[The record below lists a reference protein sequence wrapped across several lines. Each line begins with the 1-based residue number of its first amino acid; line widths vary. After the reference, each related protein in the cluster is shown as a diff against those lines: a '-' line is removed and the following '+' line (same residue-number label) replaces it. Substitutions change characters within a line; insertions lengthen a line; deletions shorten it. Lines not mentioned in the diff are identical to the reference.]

1 MYSIGLDVGSTT
13 AKIVVIDDN
22 NRIIYSKYE
31 RHNARIN
38 ELVSRYFNE
47 IHQLVGDAKTS
58 ICVTGS
64 VGMATAEQLKAEFV
78 QEVVAASIYARN
90 AHPEAKALIDIGGED
105 AKVIFF
111 RGSSQSA
118 DGKKNGGMELRMNG
132 NCAGGTGAFIDQMS
146 VLMGVDNQ
154 KMSELA
160 MKAQHIYPM
169 AARCG
174 VFAKTDIQNLMA
186 RNLPEEDIAASIF
199 HSIAVQTVV
208 TLSHGI
214 DFEAPI
220 LLCGG
225 PLTFLPALRKAFCDY
240 MKLSADDFII
250 SGNSN
255 LIPAMGCAYRA
266 KALGEKAPTDFTDYT
281 DRLATTSLVNLSTLI
296 SRLKN
301 ETSTEWHSNLM
312 PLFKSEEEHK
322 EWLKSKEQFSAETK
336 PLQKGKQQIVIGID
350 SGSTTTKIVALRIN
364 SHTDLTDLTD
374 KDISLMTALS
384 GQTSQDKNKSVSSVK
399 SVGDLDIVFT
409 NYRLNLGNPIKAV
422 ADGLAAL
429 KEEAK
434 NRGAELEVV
443 GSCST
448 GYGEELIK
456 AAFGLDSGIIETM
469 AHERAAASLMPDVS
483 FILDIGGQDMKA
495 IFVEKGAVVRM
506 ELNEACSSGCGTFIQ
521 TFANSLGYN
530 VADFAKLACTSK
542 NPCDLGTRC
551 TVFMN
556 SKVKQVLREGATVA
570 DISAGISYSVIKN
583 CLYKVLKLHGNENL
597 GGKIVVQG
605 GTMRNDA
612 VVRAFE
618 LLTHTE
624 VARSNMPELMG
635 AYGCALHAAV
645 GVPHTDLTD
654 LTDKVSSIDDL
665 LCLAHYETKQLQCHG
680 CENNCYVSRYTFANG
695 NKYYSGNK
703 CERVFNNK
711 GKNEVKGENIYTY
724 KYKLLFD
731 RETSSNVTK
740 HYTAR
745 NSSDAVKHCTARIGI
760 PRILNMY
767 EEYPFWNAL
776 LRAAGFDI
784 ILSSE
789 STFGKYEGALNTVM
803 SDNICFPAK
812 LAHSHLKE
820 LNENPEVDRILM
832 PYVVYEH
839 NDDPEHSLNSFN
851 CPVVS
856 GYSDVIKSVIDLQKP
871 LDAPVINFAQPKALE
886 KQIVDYLKGLGVS
899 KKTAKAA
906 LQQAIVAQ
914 QEYTTAI
921 KKKALEI
928 LLNKDK
934 KEDTLDCKSDDK
946 LTILL
951 AGRPYHTDPLVQH
964 KLSEMIA
971 NLGVNVISDDIVRSD
986 EVELEDGKAAGL
998 SKDPSSYQAETYLV
1012 KQWAYMNRIMKSA
1025 QWAAEQGN
1033 DIHFVQMTSF
1043 GCGPDSF
1050 IQDEIR
1056 DIMRRHNKPF
1066 TLLKI
1071 DDVSNIGSLKLRVRS
1086 LVESLKGVNEVKS
1099 EERRVK
1105 NQTEA
1110 NHKVQSSN
1118 LKPQSLQQT
1127 KVFTQQDVHR
1137 KILAPFMTEYLTP
1150 IIPPILKLI
1159 GYDVEVLPMSD
1170 EASAELGLKFANNEV
1185 CYPATLIVGDI
1196 IKALKSGKYD
1206 LQNTAVVMSQ
1216 TGGQC
1221 RATNYAGLIKRAMV
1235 SNGFQDVP
1243 LITLGVTAST
1253 GEASGSTDDK
1263 QDYNEQDGFNVPW
1276 LKYSQ
1281 IIITAILYGD
1291 AINEMYNA
1299 CIVRERKKGIA
1310 KVLRDKY
1317 MRLIDEPIAKNS
1329 AKGLIKLLEK
1339 AAEEFDEMTIDRNL
1353 PKVGIVGEIFLK
1365 FNPFSHQ
1372 FLEKYIISKGIE
1384 VVPPLLAP
1392 FFLQEFVNV
1401 EVQKHMR
1408 LSCTRVPDF
1417 VVKGA
1422 YQALIGR
1429 RLRQVNKAASK
1440 FRYFRRFTNIYD
1452 DAKEVD
1458 GLVSLA
1464 AQFGEGW
1471 LLPADIVGYIRDGVD
1486 NIISLQPFGCIANH
1500 VISKGIEKRLHDRFP
1515 QLNLVSLDFD
1525 SGVSEV
1531 NVTNRLLLFLDSIAS

>member
-1 MYSIGLDVGSTT
+1 MKKAKYSIGLDVGSTT
-13 AKIVVIDDN
+13 AKVAVIDGKKN
-22 NRIIYSKYE
+22 LIYSKYE
-31 RHNARIN
+31 RHNARVK
-38 ELVSRYFNE
+38 ELVSHYFDE
-47 IHQLVGDAKTS
+47 INQLIGDTKVN

-64 VGMATAEQLKAEFV
+64 VGMATAEQLQAEFV
-78 QEVVAASIYARN
+78 QEVVAASVYARK

-105 AKVIFF
+105 AKVVFF
-111 RGSSQSA
+111 
-118 DGKKNGGMELRMNG
+118 KPNGGMELRMNG

-154 KMSELA
+154 KMSQLA
-160 MKAQHIYPM
+160 MNAQHVYPM

-240 MKLSADDFII
+240 MQLSENDFIV
-250 SGNSN
+250 SENSN
-255 LIPAMGCAYRA
+255 LIPALGCAYRNS
-266 KALGEKAPTDFTDYT
+266 PTDSADSTDAS
-281 DRLATTSLVNLSTLI
+281 DSDGIQLSILRKRLHQEIKVEWNSSL
-296 SRLKN
+296 
-301 ETSTEWHSNLM
+301 E
-312 PLFKSEEEHK
+312 PLFKNEMEHDK
-322 EWLKSKEQFSAETK
+322 WLQSKARFATETH
-336 PLQKGKQQIVIGID
+336 PLAKGKQQVVIGID
-350 SGSTTTKIVALRIN
+350 SGSTTTKIVAVRMGSN
-364 SHTDLTDLTD
+364 TDTDAKSAQKD
-374 KDISLMTALS
+374 K
-384 GQTSQDKNKSVSSVK
+384 G
-399 SVGDLDIVFT
+399 DIVFT

-422 ADGLAAL
+422 ADGLNAL
-429 KEEAK
+429 KQEAEH
-434 NRGAELEVV
+434 RGAELEIV

-521 TFANSLGYN
+521 TFANNMGYS
-530 VADFAKLACTSK
+530 VGDFAKLACQSK
-542 NPCDLGTRC
+542 APCDLGTRC

-556 SKVKQVLREGATVA
+556 SKVKQVLREGASVA

-635 AYGCALHAAV
+635 AYGCALHAAADY
-645 GVPHTDLTD
+645 PTETNAR
-654 LTDKVSSIDDL
+654 SIDDL
-665 LCLAHYETKQLQCHG
+665 LNLAHYETRQLQCKG
-680 CENNCYVSRYTFANG
+680 CENHCYVSRYTFAGG
-695 NKYYSGNK
+695 NKFYSGNK

-711 GKNEVKGENIYTY
+711 GANEIKGKNIYEY
-724 KYKLLFD
+724 KYHLLFD
-731 RETSSNVTK
+731 GKEIKHFDITK
-740 HYTAR
+740 RHIK
-745 NSSDAVKHCTARIGI
+745 VGI

-767 EEYPFWNAL
+767 EDFPFWNAL
-776 LRAAGFDI
+776 LHAAGFDV
-784 ILSSE
+784 ILSSD
-789 STFGKYEGALNTVM
+789 STFSQYEGALNTVM

-839 NDDPEHSLNSFN
+839 NDDPKNTLNSFN

-856 GYSDVIKSVIDLQKP
+856 GYSDVIKSVINLKKP
-871 LDAPVINFAQPKALE
+871 IDTPVINFAQPKALE
-886 KQIVDYLKGLGVS
+886 KQITDYLKQLGVS
-899 KKTAKAA
+899 KKTAHKALREA
-906 LQQAIVAQ
+906 LYAQAVYAA
-914 QEYTTAI
+914 EI
-921 KKKALEI
+921 KKQGWEI
-928 LLNKDK
+928 LKNEETEAQKTDETKTLKPNKG
-934 KEDTLDCKSDDK
+934 

-951 AGRPYHTDPLVQH
+951 AGRPYHTDPLIQH

-971 NLGVNVISDDIVRSD
+971 NLGVNVISEDIARGNLFAD
-986 EVELEDGKAAGL
+986 FKDFNLENLAAERNEATL
-998 SKDPSSYQAETYLV
+998 ASQDNNEAYNCQPETYLV
-1012 KQWAYMNRIMKSA
+1012 KQWAYMNRILKAA
-1025 QWAAEQGN
+1025 QWAAEQG
-1033 DIHFVQMTSF
+1033 DEVHFVQMTSF

-1056 DIMRRHNKPF
+1056 DIMKRHNKPF

-1086 LVESLKGVNEVKS
+1086 LIESLKGVKEVKS

-1105 NQTEA
+1105 NSTAEEIQHSTL
-1110 NHKVQSSN
+1110 NIQH
-1118 LKPQSLQQT
+1118 LQQT
-1127 KVFTQQDVHR
+1127 KVFTKQDIHR

-1170 EASAELGLKFANNEV
+1170 EVSAELGLKFANNEV

-1196 IKALKSGKYD
+1196 IKALKSGRYD
-1206 LQNTAVVMSQ
+1206 LNNTAVVMSQ

-1221 RATNYAGLIKRAMV
+1221 RATNYAGLIKRAMI
-1235 SNGFQDVP
+1235 SNGFQDIP
-1243 LITLGVTAST
+1243 LLTLGVTAST

-1281 IIITAILYGD
+1281 IIVTAIFYGD

-1299 CIVRERKKGIA
+1299 SIVRERKPGFA
-1310 KVLRDKY
+1310 RELRDKY
-1317 MRLIDEPIAKNS
+1317 MQLIDGPIAQNS
-1329 AKGLIKLLEK
+1329 AKGLIRLLEQ
-1339 AAEEFDEMTIDRNL
+1339 AAEEFNQLTLDREL

-1365 FNPFSHQ
+1365 FNPFAHQ
-1372 FLEKYIISKGIE
+1372 FLEQNIISRGIE

-1401 EVQKHMR
+1401 EIQKHMR
-1408 LSCTRVPDF
+1408 LSCTKVPDF
-1417 VVKGA
+1417 IIKGT

-1429 RLRQVNKAASK
+1429 RLRQVNKAAGK
-1440 FRYFRRFTNIYD
+1440 FRYFRPFTNIYD
-1452 DAKEVD
+1452 DAKDVQ

-1471 LLPADIVGYIRDGVD
+1471 LLPADIVGYIRDGVN

-1515 QLNLVSLDFD
+1515 MLNLVSLDFD

-1531 NVTNRLLLFLDSIAS
+1531 NVTNRLLLFLDSIAK

>member
-1 MYSIGLDVGSTT
+1 MEQAACSLTHNQKAMYSMGLDVGSTT
-13 AKIVVIDDN
+13 AKIAVMDDEGKLV
-22 NRIIYSKYE
+22 YSKYE
-31 RHNARIN
+31 RHNARVS
-38 ELVSRYFNE
+38 ELVSRYFDE
-47 IHQLVGDAKTS
+47 IQQLVGADAQVS
-58 ICVTGS
+58 LCVTGS
-64 VGMATAEQLKAEFV
+64 VGMATAEQLGAEFV
-78 QEVVAASIYARN
+78 QEVVAASIYAKN

-111 RGSSQSA
+111 HG
-118 DGKKNGGMELRMNG
+118 GKMELRMNG

-154 KMSELA
+154 KMSQLA
-160 MKAQHIYPM
+160 MQATHVYPM

-186 RNLPEEDIAASIF
+186 RNLPEADIAASIF

-214 DFEAPI
+214 NFEAPI

-240 MKLSADDFII
+240 MHLSPADFIV
-250 SGNSN
+250 SENSN
-255 LIPAMGCAYRA
+255 LVPALGCAYRA
-266 KALGEKAPTDFTDYT
+266 KNLAEKKTHANFADNADKLASNKNMGDNNADFVS
-281 DRLATTSLVNLSTLI
+281 LATLR
-296 SRLKN
+296 SRLN
-301 ETSTEWHSNLM
+301 VETTSEWHSSLL
-312 PLFKSEEEHK
+312 PLFKNEKEHQQ
-322 EWLKSKEQFSAETK
+322 WIKSKEKFSADTK
-336 PLQKGKQQIVIGID
+336 PLAKGKQRIVIGID
-350 SGSTTTKIVALRIN
+350 SGSTTTKIVALRE
-364 SHTDLTDLTD
+364 D
-374 KDISLMTALS
+374 
-384 GQTSQDKNKSVSSVK
+384 G
-399 SVGDLDIVFT
+399 DIVFT

-422 ADGLAAL
+422 ADGLNALKQEAAL
-429 KEEAK
+429 
-434 NRGAELEVV
+434 RGSELEIV

-521 TFANSLGYN
+521 TFANNMGYS
-530 VADFAKLACTSK
+530 VQDFAKLACQSK
-542 NPCDLGTRC
+542 APCDLGTRC

-556 SKVKQVLREGATVA
+556 SKVKQALREGASVA

-635 AYGCALHAAV
+635 AYGCALHALAQTEHSDITN
-645 GVPHTDLTD
+645 HTDLGNTVKRS
-654 LTDKVSSIDDL
+654 TTSSRSIDNL
-665 LCLAHYETKQLQCHG
+665 LSLAHYDTKQLQCKG
-680 CENNCYVSRYTFANG
+680 CENHCYVSRYTFANG

-711 GKNEVKGENIYTY
+711 GNGDEKGMNIYAF
-724 KYKLLFD
+724 KYQLLFD
-731 RETSSNVTK
+731 RPTQGAYLAPGEVRGENLDTPK
-740 HYTAR
+740 HGIK
-745 NSSDAVKHCTARIGI
+745 VGI

-776 LRAAGFDI
+776 LREAGFDI

-789 STFGKYEGALNTVM
+789 STFSKYEGALNTVM

-820 LNENPEVDRILM
+820 LNENQEVDRILM

-856 GYSDVIKSVIDLQKP
+856 GYSDVIKSVLDLKKP
-871 LDAPVINFAQPKALE
+871 LDAPVINFANEKALE
-886 KQIVDYLKGLGVS
+886 HQIIDYLKGLGVG
-899 KKTAKAA
+899 KKQAKQALAKAME
-906 LQQAIVAQ
+906 AQ
-914 QEYTTAI
+914 KEYAETL
-921 KKKALEI
+921 KARNIEI
-928 LLNKDK
+928 LNHQDSKR
-934 KEDTLDCKSDDK
+934 DDLCDQNIK
-946 LTILL
+946 GDDLAKRYVSSHKPLTILL
-951 AGRPYHTDPLVQH
+951 AGRPYHTDPLIQH

-971 NLGVNVISDDIVRSD
+971 NLGVNVISDDIVRST
-986 EVELEDGKAAGL
+986 EASELD
-998 SKDPSSYQAETYLV
+998 SNDPSHSQAETYLV
-1012 KQWAYMNRIMKSA
+1012 KQWAYMNRIMKAA

-1033 DIHFVQMTSF
+1033 DVHFVQMTSF

-1056 DIMRRHNKPF
+1056 DIMRRHGKPF

-1086 LVESLKGVNEVKS
+1086 LVESLKSGVRS
-1099 EERRVK
+1099 EELGVRSLELGVRTKIFK
-1105 NQTEA
+1105 NED
-1110 NHKVQSSN
+1110 K
-1118 LKPQSLQQT
+1118 
-1127 KVFTQQDVHR
+1127 HR

-1170 EASAELGLKFANNEV
+1170 EVSAELGLKFANNEV

-1243 LITLGVTAST
+1243 LLTLGVTAST

-1263 QDYNEQDGFNVPW
+1263 QDYNEQEGFNIPW

-1299 CIVRERKKGIA
+1299 CIVRERQPGIA
-1310 KVLRDKY
+1310 RELRDKY
-1317 MRLIDEPIAKNS
+1317 MRLIDEPIAQNS
-1329 AKGLIKLLEK
+1329 AKGLIKLLEQ
-1339 AAEEFDEMTIDRNL
+1339 AAEEFDQMTIDREV
-1353 PKVGIVGEIFLK
+1353 PRVGIVGEIFLK

-1372 FLEKYIISKGIE
+1372 YLEQHIIQKGIE

-1408 LSCTRVPDF
+1408 LSCTKVPDF

-1422 YQALIGR
+1422 YKGLIGR
-1429 RLRQVNKAASK
+1429 RLKQINKAASK

-1452 DAKEVD
+1452 DAKEVK

-1531 NVTNRLLLFLDSIAS
+1531 NVTNRLLLFLDSIAG

>member
-1 MYSIGLDVGSTT
+1 MEKAACSLTHNQKAMYSMGLDVGSTT
-13 AKIVVIDDN
+13 AKIAVMDGEGKLV
-22 NRIIYSKYE
+22 YSKYE
-31 RHNARIN
+31 RHNARVS
-38 ELVSRYFNE
+38 ELVSRYFDE
-47 IHQLVGDAKTS
+47 IQQLVGADAQVS
-58 ICVTGS
+58 LCVTGS
-64 VGMATAEQLKAEFV
+64 VGMATAEQLGAEFV
-78 QEVVAASIYARN
+78 QEVVAASIYAKN

-111 RGSSQSA
+111 HG
-118 DGKKNGGMELRMNG
+118 GKMELRMNG

-154 KMSELA
+154 KMSQLA
-160 MKAQHIYPM
+160 MQATHVYPM

-186 RNLPEEDIAASIF
+186 RNLPEADIAASIF

-214 DFEAPI
+214 NFEAPI

-240 MKLSADDFII
+240 MHLSPADFIV
-250 SGNSN
+250 SENSN
-255 LIPAMGCAYRA
+255 LVPALGCAYRA
-266 KALGEKAPTDFTDYT
+266 KN
-281 DRLATTSLVNLSTLI
+281 LAAFVSLSTLR
-296 SRLKN
+296 SRLN
-301 ETSTEWHSNLM
+301 VETTSEWHSSLL
-312 PLFKSEEEHK
+312 PLFKNEEEHQQ
-322 EWLKSKEQFSAETK
+322 WIKSKEKFSADTK
-336 PLQKGKQQIVIGID
+336 PLVKGKQRIVIGID
-350 SGSTTTKIVALRIN
+350 SGSTTTKIVALRE
-364 SHTDLTDLTD
+364 D
-374 KDISLMTALS
+374 
-384 GQTSQDKNKSVSSVK
+384 G
-399 SVGDLDIVFT
+399 DIVFT

-422 ADGLAAL
+422 ADGLNALKQEAAL
-429 KEEAK
+429 
-434 NRGAELEVV
+434 RGSELEIV

-521 TFANSLGYN
+521 TFANNMGYS
-530 VADFAKLACTSK
+530 VQDFAKLACQSK
-542 NPCDLGTRC
+542 APCDLGTRC

-556 SKVKQVLREGATVA
+556 SKVKQVLREGASVA

-635 AYGCALHAAV
+635 AYGCALHALMQTEHSDITN
-645 GVPHTDLTD
+645 HTDLGNTVKRS
-654 LTDKVSSIDDL
+654 TTSSRSIDDL
-665 LCLAHYETKQLQCHG
+665 LSLAHYDTKQLQCKG
-680 CENNCYVSRYTFANG
+680 CENHCYVSRYTFANG

-711 GKNEVKGENIYTY
+711 GNGDEKGMNIYAF
-724 KYKLLFD
+724 KYQLLFD
-731 RETSSNVTK
+731 RPTQGAYLAPGEVRGENLDTPK
-740 HYTAR
+740 HGIK
-745 NSSDAVKHCTARIGI
+745 VGI

-776 LRAAGFDI
+776 LREAGFDI

-789 STFGKYEGALNTVM
+789 STFSKYEGALNTVM

-820 LNENPEVDRILM
+820 LNENQEVDRILM

-856 GYSDVIKSVIDLQKP
+856 GYSDVIKSVLDLKKP
-871 LDAPVINFAQPKALE
+871 LDAPVINFANEKALE
-886 KQIVDYLKGLGVS
+886 HQIIDYLKGLGVS
-899 KKTAKAA
+899 KKQAKLALAKAME
-906 LQQAIVAQ
+906 AQ
-914 QEYTTAI
+914 KEYAETL
-921 KKKALEI
+921 KKINIEI
-928 LLNKDK
+928 LNNQEVKDLEVTK
-934 KEDTLDCKSDDK
+934 RYLSTKP

-951 AGRPYHTDPLVQH
+951 AGRPYHTDPLIQH

-971 NLGVNVISDDIVRSD
+971 NLGVNVISDDIVRST
-986 EVELEDGKAAGL
+986 EASELD
-998 SKDPSSYQAETYLV
+998 SNDPSHSQAETYLV
-1012 KQWAYMNRIMKSA
+1012 KQWAYMNRIMKAA

-1033 DIHFVQMTSF
+1033 DVHFVQMTSF

-1056 DIMRRHNKPF
+1056 DIMRRHGKPF

-1086 LVESLKGVNEVKS
+1086 LVESLKSGVRS
-1099 EERRVK
+1099 EELGVRSLELGVRTKIFK
-1105 NQTEA
+1105 NED
-1110 NHKVQSSN
+1110 K
-1118 LKPQSLQQT
+1118 
-1127 KVFTQQDVHR
+1127 HR

-1170 EASAELGLKFANNEV
+1170 EVSAELGLKFANNEV

-1243 LITLGVTAST
+1243 LLTLGVTAST

-1263 QDYNEQDGFNVPW
+1263 QDYNEQEGFNIPW

-1299 CIVRERKKGIA
+1299 CIVRERQPGIA
-1310 KVLRDKY
+1310 RELRDKY
-1317 MRLIDEPIAKNS
+1317 MRLIDEPIAQNS
-1329 AKGLIKLLEK
+1329 AKGLIKLLEQ
-1339 AAEEFDEMTIDRNL
+1339 AAEEFDQMTVDREV
-1353 PKVGIVGEIFLK
+1353 PRVGIVGEIFLK

-1372 FLEKYIISKGIE
+1372 YLEQHIIQKGIE

-1408 LSCTRVPDF
+1408 LSCTKVPDF

-1422 YQALIGR
+1422 YKGLIGR
-1429 RLRQVNKAASK
+1429 RLKQVNKAASK

-1452 DAKEVD
+1452 DAKEVK

-1531 NVTNRLLLFLDSIAS
+1531 NVTNRLLLFLDSIAG

>member
-1 MYSIGLDVGSTT
+1 MEKAACSLTHNQKAMYSIGLDVGSTT
-13 AKIVVIDDN
+13 AKIAVMDGEGKLV
-22 NRIIYSKYE
+22 YSKYE
-31 RHNARIN
+31 RHNARVS
-38 ELVSRYFNE
+38 ELVSRYFDE
-47 IHQLVGDAKTS
+47 IQQLVGADAQVS
-58 ICVTGS
+58 LCVTGS
-64 VGMATAEQLKAEFV
+64 VGMATAEQLGAEFV
-78 QEVVAASIYARN
+78 QEVVAASIYAKN

-111 RGSSQSA
+111 HG
-118 DGKKNGGMELRMNG
+118 GKMELRMNG

-154 KMSELA
+154 KMSQLA
-160 MKAQHIYPM
+160 MQATHVYPM

-186 RNLPEEDIAASIF
+186 RNLPEADIAASIF

-214 DFEAPI
+214 NFEAPI

-240 MKLSADDFII
+240 MHLSPADFIV
-250 SGNSN
+250 SENSN
-255 LIPAMGCAYRA
+255 LVPALGCAYRA
-266 KALGEKAPTDFTDYT
+266 KN
-281 DRLATTSLVNLSTLI
+281 LAVFVSLSTLR
-296 SRLKN
+296 SRLN
-301 ETSTEWHSNLM
+301 VETTSEWHSSLL
-312 PLFKSEEEHK
+312 PLFKNEEEHQQ
-322 EWLKSKEQFSAETK
+322 WIKSKEKFSADTK
-336 PLQKGKQQIVIGID
+336 PLAKGKQRIVIGID
-350 SGSTTTKIVALRIN
+350 SGSTTTKIVALRE
-364 SHTDLTDLTD
+364 D
-374 KDISLMTALS
+374 
-384 GQTSQDKNKSVSSVK
+384 G
-399 SVGDLDIVFT
+399 DIVFT

-422 ADGLAAL
+422 ADGLNALKQEAAL
-429 KEEAK
+429 
-434 NRGAELEVV
+434 RGSELEIV

-521 TFANSLGYN
+521 TFANNMGYS
-530 VADFAKLACTSK
+530 VQDFAKLACQSK
-542 NPCDLGTRC
+542 APCDLGTRC

-556 SKVKQVLREGATVA
+556 SKVKQVLREGASVA

-635 AYGCALHAAV
+635 AYGCALHALAQTEHSDITN
-645 GVPHTDLTD
+645 HTDLGNTV
-654 LTDKVSSIDDL
+654 KRSAASSRSIDNL
-665 LCLAHYETKQLQCHG
+665 LSLAHYDTKQLQCKG
-680 CENNCYVSRYTFANG
+680 CENHCYVSRYTFANG

-711 GKNEVKGENIYTY
+711 GNGDEKGMNIYAF
-724 KYKLLFD
+724 KYQLLFD
-731 RETSSNVTK
+731 RPTQGAYLAPGEVRGENLDTPK
-740 HYTAR
+740 HGIK
-745 NSSDAVKHCTARIGI
+745 VGI

-776 LRAAGFDI
+776 LREAGFDI

-789 STFGKYEGALNTVM
+789 STFSKYEGALNTVM

-820 LNENPEVDRILM
+820 LNENQEVDRILM

-856 GYSDVIKSVIDLQKP
+856 GYSDVIKSVLDLKKP
-871 LDAPVINFAQPKALE
+871 LDAPVINFANEKALE
-886 KQIVDYLKGLGVS
+886 HQIIDYLKGLGVS
-899 KKTAKAA
+899 KKQAKLALAKAME
-906 LQQAIVAQ
+906 AQ
-914 QEYTTAI
+914 KEYAETL
-921 KKKALEI
+921 KKINIEI
-928 LLNKDK
+928 LNNQEVKDLEVTK
-934 KEDTLDCKSDDK
+934 RYLSTKP

-951 AGRPYHTDPLVQH
+951 AGRPYHTDPLIQH

-971 NLGVNVISDDIVRSD
+971 NLGVNVISDDIVRST
-986 EVELEDGKAAGL
+986 EASELD
-998 SKDPSSYQAETYLV
+998 SNDPSHSQAETYLV
-1012 KQWAYMNRIMKSA
+1012 KQWAYMNRIMKAA

-1033 DIHFVQMTSF
+1033 DVHFVQMTSF

-1056 DIMRRHNKPF
+1056 DIMRRHGKPF

-1086 LVESLKGVNEVKS
+1086 LVESLKSGVRS
-1099 EERRVK
+1099 EELGVRSLELGVRTKTFK
-1105 NQTEA
+1105 NED
-1110 NHKVQSSN
+1110 K
-1118 LKPQSLQQT
+1118 
-1127 KVFTQQDVHR
+1127 HR

-1170 EASAELGLKFANNEV
+1170 EVSAELGLKFANNEV

-1243 LITLGVTAST
+1243 LLTLGVTAST

-1263 QDYNEQDGFNVPW
+1263 QDYNEQEGFNIPW

-1299 CIVRERKKGIA
+1299 CIVRERQPGIA
-1310 KVLRDKY
+1310 RELRDKY
-1317 MRLIDEPIAKNS
+1317 MRLIDEPIAQNS
-1329 AKGLIKLLEK
+1329 AKRLIKLLEQ
-1339 AAEEFDEMTIDRNL
+1339 AAEEFDRMTIDREV
-1353 PKVGIVGEIFLK
+1353 PRVGIVGEIFLK

-1372 FLEKYIISKGIE
+1372 YLEQHIIQKGIE

-1408 LSCTRVPDF
+1408 LSCTKVPDF

-1422 YQALIGR
+1422 YKGLIGR
-1429 RLRQVNKAASK
+1429 RLKQVNKAASK

-1452 DAKEVD
+1452 DAKEVK

-1531 NVTNRLLLFLDSIAS
+1531 NVTNRLLLFLDSIAG

>member
-1 MYSIGLDVGSTT
+1 MEKAACSLTHNQKAMYSMGLDVGSTT
-13 AKIVVIDDN
+13 AKIAVMDDEGKLV
-22 NRIIYSKYE
+22 YSKYE
-31 RHNARIN
+31 RHNARVS
-38 ELVSRYFNE
+38 ELVSRYFDE
-47 IHQLVGDAKTS
+47 IQQLVGVDAQVS
-58 ICVTGS
+58 LCVTGS
-64 VGMATAEQLKAEFV
+64 VGMATAEQLGAEFV
-78 QEVVAASIYARN
+78 QEVVAASIYAKN

-111 RGSSQSA
+111 HG
-118 DGKKNGGMELRMNG
+118 GKMELRMNG

-154 KMSELA
+154 KMSQLA
-160 MKAQHIYPM
+160 MQATHVYPM

-186 RNLPEEDIAASIF
+186 RNLPEADIAASIF

-214 DFEAPI
+214 NFEAPI

-240 MKLSADDFII
+240 MHLSPADFIV
-250 SGNSN
+250 SENSN
-255 LIPAMGCAYRA
+255 LVPALGCAYRA
-266 KALGEKAPTDFTDYT
+266 KN
-281 DRLATTSLVNLSTLI
+281 LAAFVSLSTLR
-296 SRLKN
+296 SRLN
-301 ETSTEWHSNLM
+301 VETTSEWHSSLL
-312 PLFKSEEEHK
+312 PLFKNEEEHQQ
-322 EWLKSKEQFSAETK
+322 WIKSKEKFSADTK
-336 PLQKGKQQIVIGID
+336 PLAKGKQRIVIGID
-350 SGSTTTKIVALRIN
+350 SGSTTTKIVALRE
-364 SHTDLTDLTD
+364 D
-374 KDISLMTALS
+374 
-384 GQTSQDKNKSVSSVK
+384 G
-399 SVGDLDIVFT
+399 DIVFT

-422 ADGLAAL
+422 ADGLNALKQEAAL
-429 KEEAK
+429 
-434 NRGAELEVV
+434 RGSELEIV

-521 TFANSLGYN
+521 TFANNMGYS
-530 VADFAKLACTSK
+530 VQDFAKLACQSK
-542 NPCDLGTRC
+542 APCDLGTRC

-556 SKVKQVLREGATVA
+556 SKVKQALREGASVA

-635 AYGCALHAAV
+635 AYGCALHALAQTEHSDITN
-645 GVPHTDLTD
+645 HTDLGNTVKRS
-654 LTDKVSSIDDL
+654 TTSSRSIDNL
-665 LCLAHYETKQLQCHG
+665 LSLAHYDTKQLQCKG
-680 CENNCYVSRYTFANG
+680 CENHCYVSRYTFANG

-711 GKNEVKGENIYTY
+711 GNGDEKGMNIYAF
-724 KYKLLFD
+724 KYQLLFD
-731 RETSSNVTK
+731 RPTQGAYLAPGEVRGENLDTPK
-740 HYTAR
+740 HGIK
-745 NSSDAVKHCTARIGI
+745 VGI

-776 LRAAGFDI
+776 LREAGFDI

-789 STFGKYEGALNTVM
+789 STFSKYEGALNTVM

-820 LNENPEVDRILM
+820 LNENQEVDRILM

-856 GYSDVIKSVIDLQKP
+856 GYSDVIKSVLDLKKP
-871 LDAPVINFAQPKALE
+871 LDAPVINFANEKALE
-886 KQIVDYLKGLGVS
+886 HQIIDYLKGLGVS
-899 KKTAKAA
+899 KKQAKLALAKAME
-906 LQQAIVAQ
+906 AQ
-914 QEYTTAI
+914 KEYAETL
-921 KKKALEI
+921 KKTNIEI
-928 LLNKDK
+928 LNNQEIKDLK
-934 KEDTLDCKSDDK
+934 VTKRYLSTKP

-951 AGRPYHTDPLVQH
+951 AGRPYHTDPLIQH

-971 NLGVNVISDDIVRSD
+971 NLGVNVISDDIVRST
-986 EVELEDGKAAGL
+986 EASELD
-998 SKDPSSYQAETYLV
+998 SNDPSHSQAETYLV
-1012 KQWAYMNRIMKSA
+1012 KQWAYMNRIMKAA

-1033 DIHFVQMTSF
+1033 DVHFVQMTSF

-1056 DIMRRHNKPF
+1056 DIMRRHGKPF

-1086 LVESLKGVNEVKS
+1086 LVESLKSGVRS
-1099 EERRVK
+1099 EELGVRSLELGVRTKIFK
-1105 NQTEA
+1105 NE
-1110 NHKVQSSN
+1110 
-1118 LKPQSLQQT
+1118 
-1127 KVFTQQDVHR
+1127 DRHR

-1170 EASAELGLKFANNEV
+1170 EVSAELGLKFANNEV

-1243 LITLGVTAST
+1243 LLTLGVTAST

-1263 QDYNEQDGFNVPW
+1263 QDYNEQEGFNIPW

-1299 CIVRERKKGIA
+1299 CIVRERQPGIA
-1310 KVLRDKY
+1310 RELRDKY
-1317 MRLIDEPIAKNS
+1317 MRLIDEPIAQNS
-1329 AKGLIKLLEK
+1329 AKGLIKLLEQ
-1339 AAEEFDEMTIDRNL
+1339 AAEEFDQMTVDREV
-1353 PKVGIVGEIFLK
+1353 PRVGIVGEIFLK

-1372 FLEKYIISKGIE
+1372 YLEQHIIQKGIE

-1408 LSCTRVPDF
+1408 LSCTKVPDF

-1422 YQALIGR
+1422 YKGLIGR
-1429 RLRQVNKAASK
+1429 RLKQVNKAASK

-1452 DAKEVD
+1452 DAKEVK

-1531 NVTNRLLLFLDSIAS
+1531 NVTNRLLLFLDSIAG

>member
-1 MYSIGLDVGSTT
+1 MEQAACSLTHNQKAMYSMGLDVGSTT
-13 AKIVVIDDN
+13 AKIAVMDDEGKLV
-22 NRIIYSKYE
+22 YSKYE
-31 RHNARIN
+31 RHNARVS
-38 ELVSRYFNE
+38 ELVSRYFDE
-47 IHQLVGDAKTS
+47 IQQQVGADAQVS
-58 ICVTGS
+58 LCVTGS
-64 VGMATAEQLKAEFV
+64 VGMATAEQLGAEFV
-78 QEVVAASIYARN
+78 QEVVAASIYAKN

-111 RGSSQSA
+111 HG
-118 DGKKNGGMELRMNG
+118 GKMELRMNG

-154 KMSELA
+154 KMSQLA
-160 MKAQHIYPM
+160 MQATHVYPM

-186 RNLPEEDIAASIF
+186 RNLPEADIAASIF

-214 DFEAPI
+214 NFEAPI

-240 MKLSADDFII
+240 MHLSPADFIV
-250 SGNSN
+250 SENSN
-255 LIPAMGCAYRA
+255 LVPALGCAYRA
-266 KALGEKAPTDFTDYT
+266 KNLAEKKTHANFADNADKLASNKNMGDNNADFVS
-281 DRLATTSLVNLSTLI
+281 LATLR
-296 SRLKN
+296 SRLN
-301 ETSTEWHSNLM
+301 VETTSEWHSSLL
-312 PLFKSEEEHK
+312 PLFKNEEEHQQ
-322 EWLKSKEQFSAETK
+322 WIKSKEKFSADTK
-336 PLQKGKQQIVIGID
+336 PLAKGKQRIVIGID
-350 SGSTTTKIVALRIN
+350 SGSTTTKIVALRE
-364 SHTDLTDLTD
+364 D
-374 KDISLMTALS
+374 
-384 GQTSQDKNKSVSSVK
+384 G
-399 SVGDLDIVFT
+399 DIVFT

-422 ADGLAAL
+422 ADGLNALKQEAAL
-429 KEEAK
+429 
-434 NRGAELEVV
+434 RGSELEIV

-456 AAFGLDSGIIETM
+456 AALGLDSGIIETM

-521 TFANSLGYN
+521 TFANNMGYS
-530 VADFAKLACTSK
+530 VQDFAKLACQSK
-542 NPCDLGTRC
+542 APCDLGTRC

-556 SKVKQVLREGATVA
+556 SKVKQVLREGASVA

-635 AYGCALHAAV
+635 AYGCALHALAQTEHSDITN
-645 GVPHTDLTD
+645 HTDLGNTVKRS
-654 LTDKVSSIDDL
+654 TTSSRSIDNL
-665 LCLAHYETKQLQCHG
+665 LSLAHYDTKQLQCKG
-680 CENNCYVSRYTFANG
+680 CENHCYVSRYTFANG

-711 GKNEVKGENIYTY
+711 GNGDEKGMNIYAF
-724 KYKLLFD
+724 KYQLLFD
-731 RETSSNVTK
+731 RPTQGAYLAPGEVRGENLDTPK
-740 HYTAR
+740 HGIK
-745 NSSDAVKHCTARIGI
+745 VGI

-776 LRAAGFDI
+776 LREAGFDI

-789 STFGKYEGALNTVM
+789 STFSKYEGALNTVM

-820 LNENPEVDRILM
+820 LNENQEVDRILM

-856 GYSDVIKSVIDLQKP
+856 GYSDVIKSVLDLKKP
-871 LDAPVINFAQPKALE
+871 LDAPVINFANEKALE
-886 KQIVDYLKGLGVS
+886 HQIIDYLKGLGVG
-899 KKTAKAA
+899 KKQAKQALAKAME
-906 LQQAIVAQ
+906 AQ
-914 QEYTTAI
+914 KEYAETL
-921 KKKALEI
+921 KARNIEI
-928 LLNKDK
+928 LNHQDSKR
-934 KEDTLDCKSDDK
+934 DDLCDQNIK
-946 LTILL
+946 GDDLAKRYVSSHKPLTILL
-951 AGRPYHTDPLVQH
+951 AGRPYHTDPLIQH

-971 NLGVNVISDDIVRSD
+971 NLGVNVISDDIVRST
-986 EVELEDGKAAGL
+986 EASELD
-998 SKDPSSYQAETYLV
+998 SNDPSHSQAETYLV
-1012 KQWAYMNRIMKSA
+1012 KQWAYMNRIMKAA

-1033 DIHFVQMTSF
+1033 DVHFVQMTSF

-1056 DIMRRHNKPF
+1056 DIMRRHGKPF

-1086 LVESLKGVNEVKS
+1086 LVESLKSGVRS
-1099 EERRVK
+1099 EELGVRSLELGVRTKIFK
-1105 NQTEA
+1105 NED
-1110 NHKVQSSN
+1110 K
-1118 LKPQSLQQT
+1118 
-1127 KVFTQQDVHR
+1127 HR

-1170 EASAELGLKFANNEV
+1170 EVSAELGLKFANNEV

-1243 LITLGVTAST
+1243 LLTLGVTAST

-1263 QDYNEQDGFNVPW
+1263 QDYNEQEGFNIPW

-1299 CIVRERKKGIA
+1299 CIVRERQPGIA
-1310 KVLRDKY
+1310 RELRDKY
-1317 MRLIDEPIAKNS
+1317 MRLIDEPIAQNS
-1329 AKGLIKLLEK
+1329 AKGLIKLLEQ
-1339 AAEEFDEMTIDRNL
+1339 AAEEFDQMTIDREV
-1353 PKVGIVGEIFLK
+1353 PRVGIVGEIFLK

-1372 FLEKYIISKGIE
+1372 YLEQHIIQKGIE

-1408 LSCTRVPDF
+1408 LSCTKVPDF

-1422 YQALIGR
+1422 YKGLIGR
-1429 RLRQVNKAASK
+1429 RLKQINKAASK

-1452 DAKEVD
+1452 DAKEVK

-1531 NVTNRLLLFLDSIAS
+1531 NVTNRLLLFLDSIAG

>member
-1 MYSIGLDVGSTT
+1 MKKAKYSIGLDVGSTT
-13 AKIVVIDDN
+13 AKVAVIDGKKN
-22 NRIIYSKYE
+22 LIYSKYE
-31 RHNARIN
+31 RHNARVK
-38 ELVSRYFNE
+38 ELVSHYFDE
-47 IHQLVGDAKTS
+47 INQLIGDTKVN

-64 VGMATAEQLKAEFV
+64 VGMATAEQLQAEFV
-78 QEVVAASIYARN
+78 QEVVAASVYARK

-105 AKVIFF
+105 AKVVFF
-111 RGSSQSA
+111 
-118 DGKKNGGMELRMNG
+118 KPNGGMELRMNG

-154 KMSELA
+154 KMSQLA
-160 MKAQHIYPM
+160 MNAQHVYPM

-240 MKLSADDFII
+240 MQLSENDFIV
-250 SGNSN
+250 SENSN
-255 LIPAMGCAYRA
+255 LIPALGCAYRNS
-266 KALGEKAPTDFTDYT
+266 PTDSADSTD
-281 DRLATTSLVNLSTLI
+281 DSDSDGIQLSILRKRLHQEIKVEWNSSL
-296 SRLKN
+296 
-301 ETSTEWHSNLM
+301 E
-312 PLFKSEEEHK
+312 PLFKNEMEHDK
-322 EWLKSKEQFSAETK
+322 WLQSKARFATETH
-336 PLQKGKQQIVIGID
+336 PLAKGKQQVVIGID
-350 SGSTTTKIVALRIN
+350 SGSTTTKIVAVRMGSN
-364 SHTDLTDLTD
+364 TDTDAKSAQKD
-374 KDISLMTALS
+374 K
-384 GQTSQDKNKSVSSVK
+384 G
-399 SVGDLDIVFT
+399 DIVFT

-422 ADGLAAL
+422 ADGLNAL
-429 KEEAK
+429 KQEAEH
-434 NRGAELEVV
+434 RGAELEIV

-521 TFANSLGYN
+521 TFANNMGYS
-530 VADFAKLACTSK
+530 VGDFAQLACQSK
-542 NPCDLGTRC
+542 APCDLGTRC

-556 SKVKQVLREGATVA
+556 SKVKQVLREGASVA

-635 AYGCALHAAV
+635 AYGCALHAAADYKHRTSAEDTH
-645 GVPHTDLTD
+645 PA
-654 LTDKVSSIDDL
+654 SSRSIDDL
-665 LCLAHYETKQLQCHG
+665 QNLAHYETKQLQCKG
-680 CENNCYVSRYTFANG
+680 CENHCYVSRYTFAGG
-695 NKYYSGNK
+695 NRFYSGNK

-711 GKNEVKGENIYTY
+711 GANGEKGKNIYEY
-724 KYKLLFD
+724 KYSLLFD
-731 RETSSNVTK
+731 RETVNPL
-740 HYTAR
+740 
-745 NSSDAVKHCTARIGI
+745 DAVKHSVKVGI

-776 LRAAGFDI
+776 LRAAGLGV
-784 ILSSE
+784 ILSSD
-789 STFGKYEGALNTVM
+789 STFSQYEGALNTVM

-820 LNENPEVDRILM
+820 LNENPKVDRILM

-839 NDDPEHSLNSFN
+839 NDDPKNTLNSFN

-856 GYSDVIKSVIDLQKP
+856 GYSDVIKSVINLKKP
-871 LDAPVINFAQPKALE
+871 IDTPVINFAQPKALE
-886 KQIVDYLKGLGVS
+886 KQITDYLKQLGVS
-899 KKTAKAA
+899 KKTAHKALREA
-906 LQQAIVAQ
+906 LYAQAVYAA
-914 QEYTTAI
+914 EI
-921 KKKALEI
+921 KKQGWEI
-928 LLNKDK
+928 LKNEETEAQKTDETKTQKPNKG
-934 KEDTLDCKSDDK
+934 

-951 AGRPYHTDPLVQH
+951 AGRPYHTDPLIQH

-971 NLGVNVISDDIVRSD
+971 NLGVNVISEDIARGNLFAD
-986 EVELEDGKAAGL
+986 FKEFNLEDLAAERNEAAL
-998 SKDPSSYQAETYLV
+998 ASQDNNEAYNCQPETYLV
-1012 KQWAYMNRIMKSA
+1012 KQWAYMNRILKAA
-1025 QWAAEQGN
+1025 QWAAEQG
-1033 DIHFVQMTSF
+1033 DEVHFVQMTSF

-1056 DIMRRHNKPF
+1056 DIMKRHNKPF

-1086 LVESLKGVNEVKS
+1086 LIESLKGVKEVKS
-1099 EERRVK
+1099 EERRMK
-1105 NQTEA
+1105 NSTAEEIQHSTL
-1110 NHKVQSSN
+1110 NIQH
-1118 LKPQSLQQT
+1118 LQQT
-1127 KVFTQQDVHR
+1127 KVFTRQDIHR

-1170 EASAELGLKFANNEV
+1170 EVSAELGLKFANNEV

-1196 IKALKSGKYD
+1196 IKALKSGRYD
-1206 LQNTAVVMSQ
+1206 LNNTAVVMSQ

-1221 RATNYAGLIKRAMV
+1221 RATNYAGLIKRAMI
-1235 SNGFQDVP
+1235 SNGFQDIP
-1243 LITLGVTAST
+1243 LLTLGVTAST

-1281 IIITAILYGD
+1281 IIVTAIFYGD

-1299 CIVRERKKGIA
+1299 CIVRERKPGIA
-1310 KVLRDKY
+1310 RELRDKY
-1317 MRLIDEPIAKNS
+1317 MQLIDGPIAQNS
-1329 AKGLIKLLEK
+1329 AKGLIRLLEQ
-1339 AAEEFDEMTIDRNL
+1339 AAEEFNQMTLDREL

-1365 FNPFSHQ
+1365 FNPFAHQ
-1372 FLEKYIISKGIE
+1372 FLGQNIISRGIE

-1401 EVQKHMR
+1401 EIQKHMR

-1417 VVKGA
+1417 IIKGA

-1429 RLRQVNKAASK
+1429 RLRQVNKAAGK
-1440 FRYFRRFTNIYD
+1440 FRYFRPFTNIYD
-1452 DAKEVD
+1452 DAKDVQ

-1471 LLPADIVGYIRDGVD
+1471 LLPADIVGYIRDGVN

-1515 QLNLVSLDFD
+1515 ILNLVSLDFD

-1531 NVTNRLLLFLDSIAS
+1531 NVTNRLLLFLDSIAK

>member
-1 MYSIGLDVGSTT
+1 MEKAACSLTHNQKAMYSMGLDVGSTT
-13 AKIVVIDDN
+13 AKIAVMDGEGKLV
-22 NRIIYSKYE
+22 YSKYE
-31 RHNARIN
+31 RHNARVS
-38 ELVSRYFNE
+38 ELVSRYFDE
-47 IHQLVGDAKTS
+47 IQQLVGADAQVS
-58 ICVTGS
+58 LCVTGS
-64 VGMATAEQLKAEFV
+64 VGMATAEQLGAEFV
-78 QEVVAASIYARN
+78 QEVVAASIYAKN

-111 RGSSQSA
+111 HG
-118 DGKKNGGMELRMNG
+118 GKMELRMNG

-154 KMSELA
+154 KMSQLA
-160 MKAQHIYPM
+160 MQATHVYPM

-186 RNLPEEDIAASIF
+186 RNLPEADIAASIF

-214 DFEAPI
+214 NFEAPI

-240 MKLSADDFII
+240 MHLSPADFIV
-250 SGNSN
+250 SENSN
-255 LIPAMGCAYRA
+255 LVPALGCAYRA
-266 KALGEKAPTDFTDYT
+266 KN
-281 DRLATTSLVNLSTLI
+281 LAAFVSLSTLR
-296 SRLKN
+296 SRLN
-301 ETSTEWHSNLM
+301 VETTSEWHSSLL
-312 PLFKSEEEHK
+312 PLFKNEEEHQQ
-322 EWLKSKEQFSAETK
+322 WIKSKEKFSADTK
-336 PLQKGKQQIVIGID
+336 PLVKGKQRIVIGID
-350 SGSTTTKIVALRIN
+350 SGSTTTKIVALRE
-364 SHTDLTDLTD
+364 D
-374 KDISLMTALS
+374 
-384 GQTSQDKNKSVSSVK
+384 G
-399 SVGDLDIVFT
+399 DIVFT

-422 ADGLAAL
+422 ADGLNALKQEAAL
-429 KEEAK
+429 
-434 NRGAELEVV
+434 RGSELEIV

-521 TFANSLGYN
+521 TFANNMGYS
-530 VADFAKLACTSK
+530 VQDFAKLACQSK
-542 NPCDLGTRC
+542 APCDLGTRC

-556 SKVKQVLREGATVA
+556 SKVKQVLREGASVA

-635 AYGCALHAAV
+635 AYGCALHALAQTEHSDITN
-645 GVPHTDLTD
+645 HTDLGNTVKRS
-654 LTDKVSSIDDL
+654 TASSRSIDNL
-665 LCLAHYETKQLQCHG
+665 LSLAHYDTKQLQCKG
-680 CENNCYVSRYTFANG
+680 CENHCYVSRYTFANG

-711 GKNEVKGENIYTY
+711 GNGDEKGMNIYAF
-724 KYKLLFD
+724 KYQLLFD
-731 RETSSNVTK
+731 RPTQGAYLASGEVRGENLDTPK
-740 HYTAR
+740 HGIK
-745 NSSDAVKHCTARIGI
+745 VGI

-776 LRAAGFDI
+776 LREAGFDI

-789 STFGKYEGALNTVM
+789 STFSKYEGALNTVM

-820 LNENPEVDRILM
+820 LNENQEVDRILM

-856 GYSDVIKSVIDLQKP
+856 GYSDVIKSVLDLKKP
-871 LDAPVINFAQPKALE
+871 LDAPVINFANEKALE
-886 KQIVDYLKGLGVS
+886 HQIIDYLKGLGVS
-899 KKTAKAA
+899 KKQAKQALAKAME
-906 LQQAIVAQ
+906 AQ
-914 QEYTTAI
+914 KEYAETL
-921 KKKALEI
+921 KARNIEI
-928 LLNKDK
+928 LNHQDSKR
-934 KEDTLDCKSDDK
+934 DDLCEQNIK
-946 LTILL
+946 GDDLAKRYVSSHKPLTILL
-951 AGRPYHTDPLVQH
+951 AGRPYHTDPLIQH

-971 NLGVNVISDDIVRSD
+971 NLGVNVISDDIVRST
-986 EVELEDGKAAGL
+986 EASELD
-998 SKDPSSYQAETYLV
+998 SNDPSHSQAETYLV
-1012 KQWAYMNRIMKSA
+1012 KQWAYMNRIMKAA

-1033 DIHFVQMTSF
+1033 DVHFVQMTSF

-1056 DIMRRHNKPF
+1056 DIMRRHGKPF

-1086 LVESLKGVNEVKS
+1086 LVESLKSGVRS
-1099 EERRVK
+1099 EELGVRSLELGVRTKIFK
-1105 NQTEA
+1105 NED
-1110 NHKVQSSN
+1110 K
-1118 LKPQSLQQT
+1118 
-1127 KVFTQQDVHR
+1127 HR

-1170 EASAELGLKFANNEV
+1170 EVSAELGLKFANNEV

-1243 LITLGVTAST
+1243 LLTLGVTAST

-1263 QDYNEQDGFNVPW
+1263 QDYNEQEGFNIPW

-1299 CIVRERKKGIA
+1299 CIVRERQPGIA
-1310 KVLRDKY
+1310 RELRDKY
-1317 MRLIDEPIAKNS
+1317 MRLIDEPIAQNS
-1329 AKGLIKLLEK
+1329 AKGLIKLLEQ
-1339 AAEEFDEMTIDRNL
+1339 AAEEFDQMTVDREV
-1353 PKVGIVGEIFLK
+1353 PRVGIVGEIFLK

-1372 FLEKYIISKGIE
+1372 YLEQHIIQKGIE

-1408 LSCTRVPDF
+1408 LSCTKVPDF

-1422 YQALIGR
+1422 YKGLIGR
-1429 RLRQVNKAASK
+1429 RLKQVNKAASK

-1452 DAKEVD
+1452 DAKEVK

-1531 NVTNRLLLFLDSIAS
+1531 NVTNRLLLFLDSIAG

>member
-1 MYSIGLDVGSTT
+1 MEKAACSLTHNQKAMYSMGLDVGSTT
-13 AKIVVIDDN
+13 AKIAVMDGEGKLV
-22 NRIIYSKYE
+22 YSKYE
-31 RHNARIN
+31 RHNARVS
-38 ELVSRYFNE
+38 ELVSRYFDE
-47 IHQLVGDAKTS
+47 IQQLVGADAQVS
-58 ICVTGS
+58 LCVTGS
-64 VGMATAEQLKAEFV
+64 VGMATAEQLGAEFV
-78 QEVVAASIYARN
+78 QEVVAASIYAKN

-111 RGSSQSA
+111 HG
-118 DGKKNGGMELRMNG
+118 GKMELRMNG

-154 KMSELA
+154 KMSQLA
-160 MKAQHIYPM
+160 MQATHVYPM

-186 RNLPEEDIAASIF
+186 RNLPEADIAASIF

-214 DFEAPI
+214 NFEAPI

-240 MKLSADDFII
+240 MHLSPADFIV
-250 SGNSN
+250 SENSN
-255 LIPAMGCAYRA
+255 LVPALGCAYRA
-266 KALGEKAPTDFTDYT
+266 KN
-281 DRLATTSLVNLSTLI
+281 LAAFVSLSTLR
-296 SRLKN
+296 SRLN
-301 ETSTEWHSNLM
+301 VETTSEWHSSLL
-312 PLFKSEEEHK
+312 PLFKNEKEHQQ
-322 EWLKSKEQFSAETK
+322 WIKSKEKFSADTK
-336 PLQKGKQQIVIGID
+336 PLAKGKQRIVIGID
-350 SGSTTTKIVALRIN
+350 SGSTTTKIVALRE
-364 SHTDLTDLTD
+364 D
-374 KDISLMTALS
+374 
-384 GQTSQDKNKSVSSVK
+384 G
-399 SVGDLDIVFT
+399 DIVFT

-422 ADGLAAL
+422 ADGLNALKQEAAL
-429 KEEAK
+429 
-434 NRGAELEVV
+434 RGSELEIV

-521 TFANSLGYN
+521 TFANNMGYS
-530 VADFAKLACTSK
+530 VQDFAKLACQSK
-542 NPCDLGTRC
+542 APCDLGTRC

-556 SKVKQVLREGATVA
+556 SKVKQVLREGASVA

-635 AYGCALHAAV
+635 AYGCALHALAQTEHSDITN
-645 GVPHTDLTD
+645 HTDLGNTVKRS
-654 LTDKVSSIDDL
+654 TASSRSIDNL
-665 LCLAHYETKQLQCHG
+665 LSLAHYDTKQLQCKG
-680 CENNCYVSRYTFANG
+680 CENHCYVSRYTFANG

-711 GKNEVKGENIYTY
+711 GNGDEKGMNIYAF
-724 KYKLLFD
+724 KYQLLFD
-731 RETSSNVTK
+731 RPTQGAYLAPGEVRGENLDTPK
-740 HYTAR
+740 HGIK
-745 NSSDAVKHCTARIGI
+745 VGI

-776 LRAAGFDI
+776 LREAGFDI

-789 STFGKYEGALNTVM
+789 STFSKYEGALNTVM

-820 LNENPEVDRILM
+820 LNENQEVDRILM

-856 GYSDVIKSVIDLQKP
+856 GYSDVIKSVLDLKKP
-871 LDAPVINFAQPKALE
+871 LDAPVINFANEKALE
-886 KQIVDYLKGLGVS
+886 HQIIDYLKGLGVS
-899 KKTAKAA
+899 KKQAKLALAKAME
-906 LQQAIVAQ
+906 AQ
-914 QEYTTAI
+914 KEYAETL
-921 KKKALEI
+921 KARNIEI
-928 LLNKDK
+928 LNHQDSKR
-934 KEDTLDCKSDDK
+934 DDLCEQNIK
-946 LTILL
+946 GDDLAKRYVSSHKPLTILL
-951 AGRPYHTDPLVQH
+951 AGRPYHTDPLIQH

-971 NLGVNVISDDIVRSD
+971 NLGVNVISDDIVRST
-986 EVELEDGKAAGL
+986 EASELD
-998 SKDPSSYQAETYLV
+998 SNDPSHSQAETYLV
-1012 KQWAYMNRIMKSA
+1012 KQWAYMNRIMKAA

-1033 DIHFVQMTSF
+1033 DVHFVQMTSF

-1056 DIMRRHNKPF
+1056 DIMRRHGKPF

-1086 LVESLKGVNEVKS
+1086 LVESLKSGVRS
-1099 EERRVK
+1099 EELGVRSLELGVRTKTFK
-1105 NQTEA
+1105 NED
-1110 NHKVQSSN
+1110 K
-1118 LKPQSLQQT
+1118 
-1127 KVFTQQDVHR
+1127 HR

-1170 EASAELGLKFANNEV
+1170 EVSAELGLKFANNEV

-1243 LITLGVTAST
+1243 LLTLGVTAST

-1263 QDYNEQDGFNVPW
+1263 QDYNEQEGFNIPW

-1299 CIVRERKKGIA
+1299 CIVRERQPGIA
-1310 KVLRDKY
+1310 RELRDKY
-1317 MRLIDEPIAKNS
+1317 MRLIDEPIAQNS
-1329 AKGLIKLLEK
+1329 AKGLIKLLEQ
-1339 AAEEFDEMTIDRNL
+1339 AAEEFDRMTVDREV
-1353 PKVGIVGEIFLK
+1353 PRVGIVGEIFLK

-1372 FLEKYIISKGIE
+1372 YLEQHIIQKGIE

-1408 LSCTRVPDF
+1408 LSCTKVPDF

-1422 YQALIGR
+1422 YKGLIGR
-1429 RLRQVNKAASK
+1429 RLKQVNKAASK

-1452 DAKEVD
+1452 DAKEVK

-1531 NVTNRLLLFLDSIAS
+1531 NVTNRLLLFLDSIAG

>member
-1 MYSIGLDVGSTT
+1 MGIAKYHIGLDVGSTT
-13 AKIVVIDDN
+13 AKIAVIDEQGN
-22 NRIIYSKYE
+22 LVYNRYE
-31 RHNARIN
+31 RHNAQVS
-38 ELVSRYFNE
+38 ELATNYLGELKETLRTQGND
-47 IHQLVGDAKTS
+47 ILVNL
-58 ICVTGS
+58 CVTGS
-64 VGMATAEQLKAEFV
+64 VGMATAEQFRADFV

-105 AKVIFF
+105 AKVVFF
-111 RGSSQSA
+111 KDNGST
-118 DGKKNGGMELRMNG
+118 ELRMNG

-146 VLMGVDNQ
+146 VLMGIDNQ
-154 KMSELA
+154 QMSQLA
-160 MKAQHIYPM
+160 MQAQHVYPM

-174 VFAKTDIQNLMA
+174 VFAKTDVQNLMA
-186 RNLPEEDIAASIF
+186 RNLPEADIAASIF

-214 DFEAPI
+214 DFSAPI

-240 MKLSADDFII
+240 MKLTPEDFIV
-250 SGNSN
+250 SEHSN
-255 LIPAMGCAYRA
+255 LIPALGCAYRA
-266 KALGEKAPTDFTDYT
+266 RKLNSGFTSIAE
-281 DRLATTSLVNLSTLI
+281 LEM
-296 SRLKN
+296 RLKRDN
-301 ETSTEWHSNLM
+301 GNEWHSSLE
-312 PLFKSEEEHK
+312 PLFKSDREHE
-322 EWLKSKEQFSAETK
+322 EWLKSKEKYATETQ
-336 PLQKGKQQIVIGID
+336 PLGKGKQQVVIGID
-350 SGSTTTKIVALRIN
+350 SGSTTTKIVAVRLP
-364 SHTDLTDLTD
+364 S
-374 KDISLMTALS
+374 
-384 GQTSQDKNKSVSSVK
+384 QTIGESREYIQ
-399 SVGDLDIVFT
+399 GPDIVFT

-429 KEEAK
+429 KQEATL
-434 NRGAELEVV
+434 RGAELEIV

-456 AAFGLDSGIIETM
+456 TAFGLDSGIVETM
-469 AHERAAASLMPDVS
+469 AHKRAATSLMPDVS

-495 IFVEKGAVVRM
+495 IFVENGAVVRM

-521 TFANSLGYN
+521 TFAKNMNYS
-530 VADFAKLACTSK
+530 VADFAKLACQSK
-542 NPCDLGTRC
+542 APCDLGTRC

-556 SKVKQVLREGATVA
+556 SKVKQVLREGASVA

-583 CLYKVLKLHGNENL
+583 CLYKVLKLHGNDHL

-605 GTMRNDA
+605 GTLRNDS

-624 VARSNMPELMG
+624 VARSNMPEMMG
-635 AYGCALHAAV
+635 AYGCALHAAAELSHRNLPNQV
-645 GVPHTDLTD
+645 R
-654 LTDKVSSIDDL
+654 SIDDL
-665 LCLAHYETKQLQCHG
+665 LSLAHYDTKQLQCKG
-680 CENNCYVSRYTFANG
+680 CENHCYVSRYTFAGG
-695 NKYYSGNK
+695 NKFYSGNK

-711 GKNEVKGENIYTY
+711 GENEVKGENIYTY
-724 KYKLLFD
+724 KYPLLFN
-731 RETSSNVTK
+731 RETVNLHIETSHHV
-740 HYTAR
+740 
-745 NSSDAVKHCTARIGI
+745 RIGI

-776 LRAAGFDI
+776 LHAAGFDI

-789 STFGKYEGALNTVM
+789 STFKKYESALSTVM

-839 NDDPEHSLNSFN
+839 NDDPDNTLNSFN

-856 GYSDVIKSVIDLQKP
+856 GYSDVIKSVINLKKP
-871 LDAPVINFAQPKALE
+871 LDAPVINFANTQLLE
-886 KQIVDYLKGLGVS
+886 KQIADYLKGLGVS

-906 LQQAIVAQ
+906 LQ
-914 QEYTTAI
+914 
-921 KKKALEI
+921 KALEAQAEYCKAIKVKNQEI
-928 LLNKDK
+928 LASTQTTADAAATEHNISGGLNNNNLSFDK
-934 KEDTLDCKSDDK
+934 HKNK

-971 NLGVNVISDDIVRSD
+971 NLGVNVISDDIVRN
-986 EVELEDGKAAGL
+986 
-998 SKDPSSYQAETYLV
+998 DPSIQPETYLV
-1012 KQWAYMNRIMKSA
+1012 KQWAYMNRIMKAA
-1025 QWAAEQGN
+1025 QWVAEQG
-1033 DIHFVQMTSF
+1033 DDVHLVQMTSF

-1056 DIMRRHNKPF
+1056 DIMRRHGKPY

-1071 DDVSNIGSLKLRVRS
+1071 DDVSNIGSLKLRIRS
-1086 LVESLKGVNEVKS
+1086 LVESLNG
-1099 EERRVK
+1099 VK
-1105 NQTEA
+1105 N
-1110 NHKVQSSN
+1110 SSVITHHS
-1118 LKPQSLQQT
+1118 SLPKT
-1127 KVFTQQDVHR
+1127 KVFTKVDVHR

-1235 SNGFQDVP
+1235 ANGFQDVP
-1243 LITLGVTAST
+1243 LLTLGVTAST
-1253 GEASGSTDDK
+1253 GEANGSTDDK
-1263 QDYNEQDGFNVPW
+1263 QDYNEQEGFNIPW

-1281 IIITAILYGD
+1281 IIVTAILYGD
-1291 AINEMYNA
+1291 AVNEMYNA
-1299 CIVRERKKGIA
+1299 CIVRERKPGIA
-1310 KVLRDKY
+1310 RELRNKY
-1317 MRLIDEPIAKNS
+1317 MQLIDEPIARNS
-1329 AKGLIKLLEK
+1329 AKGLIKLLEQ
-1339 AAEEFDEMTIDRNL
+1339 AAEEFDQMTLDRNV
-1353 PKVGIVGEIFLK
+1353 PRVGIVGEIFLK

-1372 FLEKYIISKGIE
+1372 FLERFIISKGIE

-1401 EVQKHMR
+1401 EVQKYMR
-1408 LSCTRVPDF
+1408 LSCSKVPDF
-1417 VVKGA
+1417 VVRGA
-1422 YQALIGR
+1422 YKGLVGR
-1429 RLRQVNKAASK
+1429 RLKQVNKAASR
-1440 FRYFRRFTNIYD
+1440 FRYFRPFTNIYD

-1458 GLVSLA
+1458 GLISLA

-1515 QLNLVSLDFD
+1515 NLNLVSLDFD

-1531 NVTNRLLLFLDSIAS
+1531 NVTNRLLLFLDSIAG

>member
-1 MYSIGLDVGSTT
+1 MEKDMEQAACSLTHNQKAMYSMGLDVGSTT
-13 AKIVVIDDN
+13 AKIAVMDGEGKLV
-22 NRIIYSKYE
+22 YSKYE
-31 RHNARIN
+31 RHNARVS
-38 ELVSRYFNE
+38 ELVSRYFDE
-47 IHQLVGDAKTS
+47 IQQLVGADAQVS
-58 ICVTGS
+58 LCVTGS
-64 VGMATAEQLKAEFV
+64 VGMATAEQLGAEFV
-78 QEVVAASIYARN
+78 QEVVAASIYAKN

-111 RGSSQSA
+111 HG
-118 DGKKNGGMELRMNG
+118 GKMELRMNG

-154 KMSELA
+154 KMSQLA
-160 MKAQHIYPM
+160 MQASHVYPM

-186 RNLPEEDIAASIF
+186 RNLPEADIAASIF

-214 DFEAPI
+214 NFEAPI

-240 MKLSADDFII
+240 MHLSPADFIV
-250 SGNSN
+250 SENSN
-255 LIPAMGCAYRA
+255 LVPALGCAYRA
-266 KALGEKAPTDFTDYT
+266 KNLAEKKTHANFADNADKLASNKNMGDNNAVFVT
-281 DRLATTSLVNLSTLI
+281 LATLR
-296 SRLKN
+296 SRLN
-301 ETSTEWHSNLM
+301 VETTSEWHSSLL
-312 PLFKSEEEHK
+312 PLFKNEEEHQQ
-322 EWLKSKEQFSAETK
+322 WIKSKEKFSADTK
-336 PLQKGKQQIVIGID
+336 PLAKGKQRIVIGID
-350 SGSTTTKIVALRIN
+350 SGSTTTKIVALRE
-364 SHTDLTDLTD
+364 D
-374 KDISLMTALS
+374 
-384 GQTSQDKNKSVSSVK
+384 G
-399 SVGDLDIVFT
+399 DIVFT

-422 ADGLAAL
+422 ADGLNALKQEAAL
-429 KEEAK
+429 
-434 NRGAELEVV
+434 RGSELEIV

-521 TFANSLGYN
+521 TFANNMGYS
-530 VADFAKLACTSK
+530 VQDFAKLACQSK
-542 NPCDLGTRC
+542 APCDLGTRC

-556 SKVKQVLREGATVA
+556 SKVKQVLREGASVA

-635 AYGCALHAAV
+635 AYGCALHALAQTEHSDITN
-645 GVPHTDLTD
+645 HTDFSNTVKRS
-654 LTDKVSSIDDL
+654 TASSRSIDNL
-665 LCLAHYETKQLQCHG
+665 LSLAHYDTKQLQCKG
-680 CENNCYVSRYTFANG
+680 CENHCYVSRYTFANG

-711 GKNEVKGENIYTY
+711 GNGDEKGMNIYAF
-724 KYKLLFD
+724 KYQLLFD
-731 RETSSNVTK
+731 RPTQGAYLAPGEVRGKNLDTPK
-740 HYTAR
+740 HGIK
-745 NSSDAVKHCTARIGI
+745 VGI

-776 LRAAGFDI
+776 LREAGFDI

-789 STFGKYEGALNTVM
+789 STFSKYEGALNTVM

-820 LNENPEVDRILM
+820 LNENQEVDRILM

-856 GYSDVIKSVIDLQKP
+856 GYSDVIKSVLDLKKP
-871 LDAPVINFAQPKALE
+871 LDAPVINFANEKALE
-886 KQIVDYLKGLGVS
+886 HQIIDYLKGLGVS
-899 KKTAKAA
+899 KKQAKQALAKAME
-906 LQQAIVAQ
+906 AQ
-914 QEYTTAI
+914 KEYAETL
-921 KKKALEI
+921 KKINIEI
-928 LLNKDK
+928 LNNQEVKDLEVTK
-934 KEDTLDCKSDDK
+934 RYLSTKP

-951 AGRPYHTDPLVQH
+951 AGRPYHTDPLIQH

-971 NLGVNVISDDIVRSD
+971 NLGVNVISDDIVRST
-986 EVELEDGKAAGL
+986 EASELD
-998 SKDPSSYQAETYLV
+998 SNDPSHSQAETYLV
-1012 KQWAYMNRIMKSA
+1012 KQWAYMNRIMKAA

-1033 DIHFVQMTSF
+1033 DVHFVQMTSF

-1056 DIMRRHNKPF
+1056 DIMRRHGKPF

-1086 LVESLKGVNEVKS
+1086 LVESLKSGVRS
-1099 EERRVK
+1099 EELGVRSLELGVRTKIFK
-1105 NQTEA
+1105 NED
-1110 NHKVQSSN
+1110 K
-1118 LKPQSLQQT
+1118 
-1127 KVFTQQDVHR
+1127 HR

-1170 EASAELGLKFANNEV
+1170 EVSAELGLKFANNEV

-1243 LITLGVTAST
+1243 LLTLGVTAST

-1263 QDYNEQDGFNVPW
+1263 QDYNEQEGFNIPW

-1299 CIVRERKKGIA
+1299 CIVRERQPGIA
-1310 KVLRDKY
+1310 RELRDKY
-1317 MRLIDEPIAKNS
+1317 MRLIDEPIAQNS
-1329 AKGLIKLLEK
+1329 AKRLIKLLEQ
-1339 AAEEFDEMTIDRNL
+1339 AAEEFNQMTVDREV
-1353 PKVGIVGEIFLK
+1353 PRVGIVGEIFLK

-1372 FLEKYIISKGIE
+1372 YLEQYIIQKGIE

-1408 LSCTRVPDF
+1408 LSCTKVPDF

-1422 YQALIGR
+1422 YKGLIGR
-1429 RLRQVNKAASK
+1429 RLKQVNKAASK

-1452 DAKEVD
+1452 DAKEVK

-1531 NVTNRLLLFLDSIAS
+1531 NVTNRLLLFLDSIAG

>member
-1 MYSIGLDVGSTT
+1 MEKAACSLTHNQKAMYSMGLDVGSTT
-13 AKIVVIDDN
+13 AKIAVMDDEGKLV
-22 NRIIYSKYE
+22 YSKYE
-31 RHNARIN
+31 RHNARVS
-38 ELVSRYFNE
+38 ELVSRYFDE
-47 IHQLVGDAKTS
+47 IQQLVGADAQVS
-58 ICVTGS
+58 LCVTGS
-64 VGMATAEQLKAEFV
+64 VGMATAEQLGAEFV
-78 QEVVAASIYARN
+78 QEVVAASIYAKN

-111 RGSSQSA
+111 HG
-118 DGKKNGGMELRMNG
+118 GKMELRMNG

-154 KMSELA
+154 KMSQLA
-160 MKAQHIYPM
+160 MQATHVYPM

-186 RNLPEEDIAASIF
+186 RNLPEADIAASIF

-214 DFEAPI
+214 NFEAPI

-240 MKLSADDFII
+240 MHLSPADFIV
-250 SGNSN
+250 SENSN
-255 LIPAMGCAYRA
+255 LVPALGCAYRA
-266 KALGEKAPTDFTDYT
+266 KN
-281 DRLATTSLVNLSTLI
+281 LAAFVSLSTLR
-296 SRLKN
+296 SRLN
-301 ETSTEWHSNLM
+301 VETTSEWHSSLL
-312 PLFKSEEEHK
+312 PLFKNEEEHQQ
-322 EWLKSKEQFSAETK
+322 WIKSKEKFSADTK
-336 PLQKGKQQIVIGID
+336 PLVKGKQRIVIGID
-350 SGSTTTKIVALRIN
+350 SGSTTTKIVALRE
-364 SHTDLTDLTD
+364 D
-374 KDISLMTALS
+374 
-384 GQTSQDKNKSVSSVK
+384 G
-399 SVGDLDIVFT
+399 DIVFT

-422 ADGLAAL
+422 ADGLNALKQEAAL
-429 KEEAK
+429 
-434 NRGAELEVV
+434 RGSELEIV

-521 TFANSLGYN
+521 TFANNMGYS
-530 VADFAKLACTSK
+530 VQDFAKLACQSK
-542 NPCDLGTRC
+542 APCDLGTRC

-556 SKVKQVLREGATVA
+556 SKVKQVLREGASVA

-635 AYGCALHAAV
+635 AYGCALHALAQTEHSDITN
-645 GVPHTDLTD
+645 HTDLGNTVKRS
-654 LTDKVSSIDDL
+654 TASSRSIDNL
-665 LCLAHYETKQLQCHG
+665 LSLAHYDTKQLQCKG
-680 CENNCYVSRYTFANG
+680 CENHCYVSRYTFANG

-711 GKNEVKGENIYTY
+711 GNGDEKGMNIYAF
-724 KYKLLFD
+724 KYQLLFD
-731 RETSSNVTK
+731 RPTQGAYLASGEVRGENLDTPK
-740 HYTAR
+740 HGIK
-745 NSSDAVKHCTARIGI
+745 VGI

-776 LRAAGFDI
+776 LREAGFDI

-789 STFGKYEGALNTVM
+789 STFSKYEGALNTVM

-820 LNENPEVDRILM
+820 LNENQEVDRILM

-856 GYSDVIKSVIDLQKP
+856 GYSDVIKSVLDLKKP
-871 LDAPVINFAQPKALE
+871 LDAPVINFANEKALE
-886 KQIVDYLKGLGVS
+886 HQIIDYLKGLGVS
-899 KKTAKAA
+899 KKQAKLALAKAME
-906 LQQAIVAQ
+906 AQ
-914 QEYTTAI
+914 KEYAETL
-921 KKKALEI
+921 KARNIEI
-928 LLNKDK
+928 LNHQDSKR
-934 KEDTLDCKSDDK
+934 DDLCEQNIK
-946 LTILL
+946 GDDLAKRYVSSHKPLTILL
-951 AGRPYHTDPLVQH
+951 AGRPYHTDPLIQH

-971 NLGVNVISDDIVRSD
+971 NLGVNVISDDIVRST
-986 EVELEDGKAAGL
+986 EASELD
-998 SKDPSSYQAETYLV
+998 SNDPSHSQAETYLV
-1012 KQWAYMNRIMKSA
+1012 KQWAYMNRIMKAA

-1033 DIHFVQMTSF
+1033 DVHFVQMTSF

-1056 DIMRRHNKPF
+1056 DIMRRHGKPF

-1086 LVESLKGVNEVKS
+1086 LVESLKSGVRS
-1099 EERRVK
+1099 EELGVRSLELGVRTKIFK
-1105 NQTEA
+1105 NED
-1110 NHKVQSSN
+1110 K
-1118 LKPQSLQQT
+1118 
-1127 KVFTQQDVHR
+1127 HR

-1170 EASAELGLKFANNEV
+1170 EVSAELGLKFANNEV

-1243 LITLGVTAST
+1243 LLTLGVTAST

-1263 QDYNEQDGFNVPW
+1263 QDYNEQEGFNIPW

-1299 CIVRERKKGIA
+1299 CIVRERQPGIA
-1310 KVLRDKY
+1310 RELRDKY
-1317 MRLIDEPIAKNS
+1317 MRLIDEPIAQNS
-1329 AKGLIKLLEK
+1329 AKGLIKLLEQ
-1339 AAEEFDEMTIDRNL
+1339 AAEEFDQMTIDREV
-1353 PKVGIVGEIFLK
+1353 PRVGIVGEIFLK

-1372 FLEKYIISKGIE
+1372 YLEQHIIQKGIE

-1408 LSCTRVPDF
+1408 LSCTKVPDF

-1422 YQALIGR
+1422 YKGLIGR
-1429 RLRQVNKAASK
+1429 RLKQVNKAASK

-1452 DAKEVD
+1452 DAKEVK

-1531 NVTNRLLLFLDSIAS
+1531 NVTNRLLLFLDSIAG

>member
-1 MYSIGLDVGSTT
+1 MEQAACSLTHNQKAMYSMGLDVGSTT
-13 AKIVVIDDN
+13 AKIAVMDDEGKLV
-22 NRIIYSKYE
+22 YSKYE
-31 RHNARIN
+31 RHNARVS
-38 ELVSRYFNE
+38 ELVSRYFDE
-47 IHQLVGDAKTS
+47 IQQQVGADAKVS
-58 ICVTGS
+58 LCVTGS
-64 VGMATAEQLKAEFV
+64 VGMATAEQLGAEFV
-78 QEVVAASIYARN
+78 QEVVAASIYAKN

-111 RGSSQSA
+111 HG
-118 DGKKNGGMELRMNG
+118 GKMELRMNG

-154 KMSELA
+154 KMSQLA
-160 MKAQHIYPM
+160 MQASHVYPM

-186 RNLPEEDIAASIF
+186 RNLPEADIAASIF

-214 DFEAPI
+214 NFEAPI

-240 MKLSADDFII
+240 MHLSPADFIV
-250 SGNSN
+250 SENSN
-255 LIPAMGCAYRA
+255 LVPALGCAYRA
-266 KALGEKAPTDFTDYT
+266 KNLAVFVS
-281 DRLATTSLVNLSTLI
+281 LATLR
-296 SRLKN
+296 SRLN
-301 ETSTEWHSNLM
+301 VETTSEWHSSLL
-312 PLFKSEEEHK
+312 PLFKNEKEHQQ
-322 EWLKSKEQFSAETK
+322 WIKSKEKFSADTK
-336 PLQKGKQQIVIGID
+336 PLAKGKQRIVIGID
-350 SGSTTTKIVALRIN
+350 SGSTTTKIVALRE
-364 SHTDLTDLTD
+364 D
-374 KDISLMTALS
+374 
-384 GQTSQDKNKSVSSVK
+384 G
-399 SVGDLDIVFT
+399 DIVFT

-422 ADGLAAL
+422 ADGLNALKQEAAL
-429 KEEAK
+429 
-434 NRGAELEVV
+434 RGSELEIV

-521 TFANSLGYN
+521 TFANNMGYS
-530 VADFAKLACTSK
+530 VQDFAKLACQSK
-542 NPCDLGTRC
+542 APCDLGTRC

-556 SKVKQVLREGATVA
+556 SKVKQVLREGASVA

-635 AYGCALHAAV
+635 AYGCALHALAQTEHSDITN
-645 GVPHTDLTD
+645 HTDLGNTVKRS
-654 LTDKVSSIDDL
+654 TASSRSIDNL
-665 LCLAHYETKQLQCHG
+665 LSLAHYDTKQLQCKG
-680 CENNCYVSRYTFANG
+680 CENHCYVSRYTFANG

-711 GKNEVKGENIYTY
+711 GNGDEKGMNIYAF
-724 KYKLLFD
+724 KYQLLFD
-731 RETSSNVTK
+731 RPTQGAYLAPGEVRGKKLDTPK
-740 HYTAR
+740 HGIK
-745 NSSDAVKHCTARIGI
+745 VGI

-776 LRAAGFDI
+776 LREAGFDI

-789 STFGKYEGALNTVM
+789 STFSKYEGALNTVM

-820 LNENPEVDRILM
+820 LNENQEVDRILM

-856 GYSDVIKSVIDLQKP
+856 GYSDVIKSVLDLKKP
-871 LDAPVINFAQPKALE
+871 LDAPVINFANEKALE
-886 KQIVDYLKGLGVS
+886 HQIIDYLKGLGVS
-899 KKTAKAA
+899 KKQAKLALAKAME
-906 LQQAIVAQ
+906 AQ
-914 QEYTTAI
+914 KEYAETL
-921 KKKALEI
+921 KARNIEI
-928 LLNKDK
+928 LNHQDSKR
-934 KEDTLDCKSDDK
+934 DDLCVQNIK
-946 LTILL
+946 GDDLAKRYVSSHKPLTILL
-951 AGRPYHTDPLVQH
+951 AGRPYHTDPLIQH

-971 NLGVNVISDDIVRSD
+971 NLGVNVISDDIVRST
-986 EVELEDGKAAGL
+986 EASELD
-998 SKDPSSYQAETYLV
+998 SNDPSHSQAETYLV
-1012 KQWAYMNRIMKSA
+1012 KQWAYMNRIMKAA

-1033 DIHFVQMTSF
+1033 DVHFVQMTSF

-1056 DIMRRHNKPF
+1056 DIMRRHGKPF

-1086 LVESLKGVNEVKS
+1086 LVESLKSGVRS
-1099 EERRVK
+1099 EELGVRSLELGVRTKIFK
-1105 NQTEA
+1105 NE
-1110 NHKVQSSN
+1110 
-1118 LKPQSLQQT
+1118 
-1127 KVFTQQDVHR
+1127 DRHR

-1170 EASAELGLKFANNEV
+1170 EVSAELGLKFANNEV

-1243 LITLGVTAST
+1243 LLTLGVTAST

-1263 QDYNEQDGFNVPW
+1263 QDYNEQEGFNIPW

-1299 CIVRERKKGIA
+1299 CIVRERKPGIA
-1310 KVLRDKY
+1310 RELRDKY
-1317 MRLIDEPIAKNS
+1317 MRLIDEPIAQNS
-1329 AKGLIKLLEK
+1329 AKGLIKLLEQ
-1339 AAEEFDEMTIDRNL
+1339 AAEEFDQMTVDREV
-1353 PKVGIVGEIFLK
+1353 PRVGIVGEIFLK

-1372 FLEKYIISKGIE
+1372 YLEQHIIQKGIE

-1408 LSCTRVPDF
+1408 LSCTKVPDF

-1422 YQALIGR
+1422 YKGLIGR
-1429 RLRQVNKAASK
+1429 RLKQVNKAASK

-1452 DAKEVD
+1452 DAKEVK

-1525 SGVSEV
+1525 SGVSKV
-1531 NVTNRLLLFLDSIAS
+1531 NVTNRLLLFLDSIAG

>member
-1 MYSIGLDVGSTT
+1 MEQAACSLTHNQKAMYSMGLDVGSTT
-13 AKIVVIDDN
+13 AKIAVMDGEGKLV
-22 NRIIYSKYE
+22 YSKYE
-31 RHNARIN
+31 RHNARVS
-38 ELVSRYFNE
+38 ELVSRYFDE
-47 IHQLVGDAKTS
+47 IQQLVGADAQVS
-58 ICVTGS
+58 LCVTGS
-64 VGMATAEQLKAEFV
+64 VGMATAEQLGAEFV
-78 QEVVAASIYARN
+78 QEVVAASIYAKN

-111 RGSSQSA
+111 HG
-118 DGKKNGGMELRMNG
+118 GKMELRMNG

-154 KMSELA
+154 KMSQLA
-160 MKAQHIYPM
+160 MQATHVYPM

-186 RNLPEEDIAASIF
+186 RNLPEADIAASIF

-214 DFEAPI
+214 NFEAPI

-240 MKLSADDFII
+240 MHLSPADFIV
-250 SGNSN
+250 SENSN
-255 LIPAMGCAYRA
+255 LVPALGCAYRA
-266 KALGEKAPTDFTDYT
+266 KNLAVFVS
-281 DRLATTSLVNLSTLI
+281 LATLR
-296 SRLKN
+296 SRLN
-301 ETSTEWHSNLM
+301 VETTSEWHSSLL
-312 PLFKSEEEHK
+312 PLFKNEKEHQQ
-322 EWLKSKEQFSAETK
+322 WIKSKEKFSADTK
-336 PLQKGKQQIVIGID
+336 PLAKGKQRIVIGID
-350 SGSTTTKIVALRIN
+350 SGSTTTKIVALRE
-364 SHTDLTDLTD
+364 D
-374 KDISLMTALS
+374 
-384 GQTSQDKNKSVSSVK
+384 G
-399 SVGDLDIVFT
+399 DIVFT

-422 ADGLAAL
+422 ADGLNALKQEAAL
-429 KEEAK
+429 
-434 NRGAELEVV
+434 RGSELEIV

-521 TFANSLGYN
+521 TFANNMGYS
-530 VADFAKLACTSK
+530 VQDFAKLACQSK
-542 NPCDLGTRC
+542 APCDLGTRC

-556 SKVKQVLREGATVA
+556 SKVKQVLREGASVA

-635 AYGCALHAAV
+635 AYGCALHALVQAEHSDITN
-645 GVPHTDLTD
+645 HTDLGNTVKRS
-654 LTDKVSSIDDL
+654 TASSRSIDNL
-665 LCLAHYETKQLQCHG
+665 LSLAHYDTKQLQCKG
-680 CENNCYVSRYTFANG
+680 CENHCYVSRYTFANG

-711 GKNEVKGENIYTY
+711 GNGDEKGMNIYAF
-724 KYKLLFD
+724 KYQLLFD
-731 RETSSNVTK
+731 RPTQGAYLAPGEVRGENLDTPK
-740 HYTAR
+740 HGIK
-745 NSSDAVKHCTARIGI
+745 VGI

-776 LRAAGFDI
+776 LREAGFDI

-789 STFGKYEGALNTVM
+789 STFSKYEGALNTVM

-820 LNENPEVDRILM
+820 LNENQEVDRILM

-856 GYSDVIKSVIDLQKP
+856 GYSDVIKSVLDLKKP
-871 LDAPVINFAQPKALE
+871 LDAPVINFANEKALE
-886 KQIVDYLKGLGVS
+886 HQIIDYLKGLGVS
-899 KKTAKAA
+899 KKQAKLALAKAME
-906 LQQAIVAQ
+906 AQ
-914 QEYTTAI
+914 KEYAETL
-921 KKKALEI
+921 KARNIEI
-928 LLNKDK
+928 LNHQDSKR
-934 KEDTLDCKSDDK
+934 DDLCDQNIK
-946 LTILL
+946 GDDLAKRYVSSHKPLTILL
-951 AGRPYHTDPLVQH
+951 AGRPYHTDPLIQH

-971 NLGVNVISDDIVRSD
+971 NLGVNVISDDIVRST
-986 EVELEDGKAAGL
+986 EASELD
-998 SKDPSSYQAETYLV
+998 SNDPSHSQAETYLV
-1012 KQWAYMNRIMKSA
+1012 KQWAYMNRIMKAA

-1033 DIHFVQMTSF
+1033 DVHFVQMTSF

-1056 DIMRRHNKPF
+1056 DIMRRHGKPF

-1086 LVESLKGVNEVKS
+1086 LVESLKSGVRS
-1099 EERRVK
+1099 EELGVRSLELGVRTKIFK
-1105 NQTEA
+1105 NE
-1110 NHKVQSSN
+1110 
-1118 LKPQSLQQT
+1118 
-1127 KVFTQQDVHR
+1127 DRHR

-1170 EASAELGLKFANNEV
+1170 EVSAELGLKFANNEV

-1243 LITLGVTAST
+1243 LLTLGVTAST

-1263 QDYNEQDGFNVPW
+1263 QDYNEQEGFNIPW

-1299 CIVRERKKGIA
+1299 CIVRERQPGIA
-1310 KVLRDKY
+1310 RELRDKY
-1317 MRLIDEPIAKNS
+1317 MRLIDEPIAQNS
-1329 AKGLIKLLEK
+1329 AKGLIKLLEQ
-1339 AAEEFDEMTIDRNL
+1339 AAEEFDQMTVDREV
-1353 PKVGIVGEIFLK
+1353 PRVGIVGEIFLK

-1372 FLEKYIISKGIE
+1372 YLEQHIIQKGIE

-1408 LSCTRVPDF
+1408 LSCTKVPDF

-1422 YQALIGR
+1422 YKGLIGR
-1429 RLRQVNKAASK
+1429 RLKQVNKAASK

-1452 DAKEVD
+1452 DAKEVK

-1531 NVTNRLLLFLDSIAS
+1531 NVTNRLLLFLDSIAG

>member
-1 MYSIGLDVGSTT
+1 MEKAACSLTHNQKAMYSMGLDVGSTT
-13 AKIVVIDDN
+13 AKIAVMDDEGKLV
-22 NRIIYSKYE
+22 YSKYE
-31 RHNARIN
+31 RHNARVS
-38 ELVSRYFNE
+38 ELVSRYFDE
-47 IHQLVGDAKTS
+47 IQQQVGADAQVS
-58 ICVTGS
+58 LCVTGS
-64 VGMATAEQLKAEFV
+64 VGMATAEQLGAEFV
-78 QEVVAASIYARN
+78 QEVVAASIYAKN

-111 RGSSQSA
+111 HG
-118 DGKKNGGMELRMNG
+118 GKMELRMNG

-154 KMSELA
+154 KMSQLA
-160 MKAQHIYPM
+160 MQATHVYPM

-186 RNLPEEDIAASIF
+186 RNLPEADIAASIF

-214 DFEAPI
+214 NFEAPI

-240 MKLSADDFII
+240 MHLSPADFIV
-250 SGNSN
+250 SENSN
-255 LIPAMGCAYRA
+255 LVPALGCAYRA
-266 KALGEKAPTDFTDYT
+266 KNLAEKKTHANFADNADKLASNKNMGDNNADFVS
-281 DRLATTSLVNLSTLI
+281 LATLR
-296 SRLKN
+296 SRLN
-301 ETSTEWHSNLM
+301 VETTSEWHSSLL
-312 PLFKSEEEHK
+312 PLFKNEEEHQQ
-322 EWLKSKEQFSAETK
+322 WIKSKEKFSADTK
-336 PLQKGKQQIVIGID
+336 PLAKGKQRIVIGID
-350 SGSTTTKIVALRIN
+350 SGSTTTKIVALRE
-364 SHTDLTDLTD
+364 D
-374 KDISLMTALS
+374 
-384 GQTSQDKNKSVSSVK
+384 G
-399 SVGDLDIVFT
+399 DIVFT

-422 ADGLAAL
+422 ADGLNALKQEAAL
-429 KEEAK
+429 
-434 NRGAELEVV
+434 RGSELEIV

-456 AAFGLDSGIIETM
+456 AALGLDSGIIETM

-521 TFANSLGYN
+521 TFANNMGYS
-530 VADFAKLACTSK
+530 VQDFAKLACQSK
-542 NPCDLGTRC
+542 APCDLGTRC

-556 SKVKQVLREGATVA
+556 SKVKQVLREGASVA

-635 AYGCALHAAV
+635 AYGCALHALAQTEHSDITN
-645 GVPHTDLTD
+645 HTDLGNTVKRS
-654 LTDKVSSIDDL
+654 TTSSRSIDNL
-665 LCLAHYETKQLQCHG
+665 LSLAHYDTKQLQCKG
-680 CENNCYVSRYTFANG
+680 CENHCYVSRYTFANG

-711 GKNEVKGENIYTY
+711 GNGDEKGMNIYAF
-724 KYKLLFD
+724 KYQLLFD
-731 RETSSNVTK
+731 RPTQGAYLAPGEVRGENLDTPK
-740 HYTAR
+740 HGIK
-745 NSSDAVKHCTARIGI
+745 VGI

-776 LRAAGFDI
+776 LREAGFDI

-789 STFGKYEGALNTVM
+789 STFSKYEGALNTVM

-820 LNENPEVDRILM
+820 LNENQEVDRILM

-856 GYSDVIKSVIDLQKP
+856 GYSDVIKSVLDLKKP
-871 LDAPVINFAQPKALE
+871 LDAPVINFANEKALE
-886 KQIVDYLKGLGVS
+886 HQIIDYLKGLGVG
-899 KKTAKAA
+899 KKQAKQALAKAME
-906 LQQAIVAQ
+906 AQ
-914 QEYTTAI
+914 KEYAETL
-921 KKKALEI
+921 KARNIEI
-928 LLNKDK
+928 LNHQDSKR
-934 KEDTLDCKSDDK
+934 DDLCDQNIK
-946 LTILL
+946 GDDLAKRYVSSHKPLTILL
-951 AGRPYHTDPLVQH
+951 AGRPYHTDPLIQH

-971 NLGVNVISDDIVRSD
+971 NLGVNVISDDIVRST
-986 EVELEDGKAAGL
+986 EASELD
-998 SKDPSSYQAETYLV
+998 SNDPSHSQAETYLV
-1012 KQWAYMNRIMKSA
+1012 KQWAYMNRIMKAA

-1033 DIHFVQMTSF
+1033 DVHFVQMTSF

-1056 DIMRRHNKPF
+1056 DIMRRHGKPF

-1086 LVESLKGVNEVKS
+1086 LVESLKSGVRS
-1099 EERRVK
+1099 EELGVRSLELGVRTKIFK
-1105 NQTEA
+1105 NED
-1110 NHKVQSSN
+1110 K
-1118 LKPQSLQQT
+1118 
-1127 KVFTQQDVHR
+1127 HR

-1170 EASAELGLKFANNEV
+1170 EVSAELGLKFANNEV

-1243 LITLGVTAST
+1243 LLTLGVTAST

-1263 QDYNEQDGFNVPW
+1263 QDYNEQEGFNIPW

-1299 CIVRERKKGIA
+1299 CIVRERQPGIA
-1310 KVLRDKY
+1310 RELRDKY
-1317 MRLIDEPIAKNS
+1317 MRLIDEPIAQNS
-1329 AKGLIKLLEK
+1329 AKGLIKLLEQ
-1339 AAEEFDEMTIDRNL
+1339 AAEEFDQMTIDREV
-1353 PKVGIVGEIFLK
+1353 PRVGIVGEIFLK

-1372 FLEKYIISKGIE
+1372 YLEQHIIQKGIE

-1408 LSCTRVPDF
+1408 LSCTKVPDF

-1422 YQALIGR
+1422 YKGLIGR
-1429 RLRQVNKAASK
+1429 RLKQINKAASK

-1452 DAKEVD
+1452 DAKEVK

-1531 NVTNRLLLFLDSIAS
+1531 NVTNRLLLFLDSIAG

>member
-1 MYSIGLDVGSTT
+1 MEKERSLMDSNQYYVGLDVGSTT
-13 AKIVVIDDN
+13 AKIVVLD
-22 NRIIYSKYE
+22 SQEQLVFHKYE
-31 RHNARIN
+31 RHNAH
-38 ELVSRYFNE
+38 VTD
-47 IHQLVGDAKTS
+47 LVGKYLSELKETLRTQRNEPQVN

-78 QEVVAASIYARN
+78 QEVVAATIYARH

-105 AKVIFF
+105 AKVVFF
-111 RGSSQSA
+111 RGEST
-118 DGKKNGGMELRMNG
+118 ELRMNG

-154 KMSELA
+154 KMSQLA
-160 MKAQHIYPM
+160 MNATHVYPM

-174 VFAKTDIQNLMA
+174 VFAKTDIQNLMS

-240 MKLSADDFII
+240 MHLAPSDFIV
-250 SGNSN
+250 SEDSN
-255 LIPAMGCAYRA
+255 LVPALGCAYRTKEEA
-266 KALGEKAPTDFTDYT
+266 NKNSSK
-281 DRLATTSLVNLSTLI
+281 NLNKNSTNHTNFVTI
-296 SRLKN
+296 QELKN
-301 ETSTEWHSNLM
+301 HINIEIKSDWHSSLM

-322 EWLKSKEQFSAETK
+322 EWLKGKEKFSTETK
-336 PLQKGKQQIVIGID
+336 TLVKGKQRIVIGID

-364 SHTDLTDLTD
+364 QG
-374 KDISLMTALS
+374 I
-384 GQTSQDKNKSVSSVK
+384 NPY
-399 SVGDLDIVFT
+399 DIVFT

-422 ADGLAAL
+422 ADGLNAL
-429 KEEAK
+429 KEEAIL
-434 NRGAELEVV
+434 RGAELEVV

-456 AAFGLDSGIIETM
+456 AAFSLDSGIIETM
-469 AHERAAASLMPDVS
+469 SHERAAASLMPDVS

-521 TFANSLGYN
+521 TFANNMGYS

-542 NPCDLGTRC
+542 APCDLGTRC

-556 SKVKQVLREGATVA
+556 SKVKQVLREGASVA

-635 AYGCALHAAV
+635 AYGCALHAAKA
-645 GVPHTDLTD
+645 LTPAR
-654 LTDKVSSIDDL
+654 SIDEL
-665 LCLAHYETKQLQCHG
+665 LSLAHYETKQLQCHG
-680 CENNCYVSRYTFANG
+680 CENNCYVSRYTFAGG

-711 GKNEVKGENIYTY
+711 GKNDQKGENIYTY
-724 KYKLLFD
+724 KYHLLFD
-731 RETSSNVTK
+731 RPTFKADGSK
-740 HYTAR
+740 KPR
-745 NSSDAVKHCTARIGI
+745 IKIGI

-776 LRAAGFDI
+776 LCEAGLEV

-789 STFGKYEGALNTVM
+789 STFSKYEGALNTVM

-820 LNENPEVDRILM
+820 LNENKEVSSILM

-839 NDDPEHSLNSFN
+839 NDDPKNTLNSFN

-856 GYSDVIKSVIDLQKP
+856 GYSDVIKSVLDLQKP
-871 LDAPVINFAQPKALE
+871 IDAPVINFANPKLLE
-886 KQIVDYLKGLGVS
+886 QQVINYLKGLS
-899 KKTAKAA
+899 
-906 LQQAIVAQ
+906 IS
-914 QEYTTAI
+914 
-921 KKKALEI
+921 KKKAKQAFAKAMEAQEEYARAIKAKNMEI
-928 LLNKDK
+928 LHGS
-934 KEDTLDCKSDDK
+934 EE

-971 NLGVNVISDDIVRSD
+971 NLGVNVISDDIARSID
-986 EVELEDGKAAGL
+986 TNVESNDA
-998 SKDPSSYQAETYLV
+998 DPANYVAETYLV

-1025 QWAAEQGN
+1025 QWAAEQG
-1033 DIHFVQMTSF
+1033 DDVHFVQMTSF

-1056 DIMRRHNKPF
+1056 DIMKRHGKPF

-1086 LVESLKGVNEVKS
+1086 LVESLKGSEDLKNSDKGDANSKVKS
-1099 EERRVK
+1099 EHSPLV
-1105 NQTEA
+1105 
-1110 NHKVQSSN
+1110 
-1118 LKPQSLQQT
+1118 QT
-1127 KVFTQQDVHR
+1127 KVFKHEDVHR

-1170 EASAELGLKFANNEV
+1170 EASAELGLKFANNEI

-1196 IKALKSGKYD
+1196 IKALQSGHYD
-1206 LQNTAVVMSQ
+1206 LNNTAVVMSQ

-1235 SNGFQDVP
+1235 TNGFKDVP
-1243 LITLGVTAST
+1243 LLTLGVTAST

-1263 QDYNEQDGFNVPW
+1263 QDYNEQEGFNVPW

-1299 CIVRERKKGIA
+1299 CIVREKQPGIA
-1310 KVLRDKY
+1310 KELRDKY

-1329 AKGLIKLLEK
+1329 AKGLIRLIEQ
-1339 AAEEFDEMTIDRNL
+1339 AAEEFNEMTADKDVPR
-1353 PKVGIVGEIFLK
+1353 VGIVGEIFLK

-1372 FLEKYIISKGIE
+1372 FLEKYIISKGVEI
-1384 VVPPLLAP
+1384 VPPLLAP

-1401 EVQKHMR
+1401 EVQKHTR

-1429 RLRQVNKAASK
+1429 RIRQINKAAK
-1440 FRYFRRFTNIYD
+1440 RFRYFRPFTNIFD
-1452 DAKEVD
+1452 DAKEVK
-1458 GLVSLA
+1458 GIVSLA

-1471 LLPADIVGYIRDGVD
+1471 LLPADIIGYIRDGV
-1486 NIISLQPFGCIANH
+1486 NNVISLQPFGCIANH
-1500 VISKGIEKRLHDRFP
+1500 VISKGIEKRLHERFP
-1515 QLNLVSLDFD
+1515 RLNLVSLDFD

-1531 NVTNRLLLFLDSIAS
+1531 NVTNRLLLFLDSITK

>member
-1 MYSIGLDVGSTT
+1 MEKAACSLTHNQKAMYSMGLDVGSTT
-13 AKIVVIDDN
+13 AKIAVMDDEGKLV
-22 NRIIYSKYE
+22 YSKYE
-31 RHNARIN
+31 RHNARVS
-38 ELVSRYFNE
+38 ELVSRYFDE
-47 IHQLVGDAKTS
+47 IQQLVGVDAQVS
-58 ICVTGS
+58 LCVTGS
-64 VGMATAEQLKAEFV
+64 VGMATAEQLGAEFV
-78 QEVVAASIYARN
+78 QEVVAASIYAKN

-111 RGSSQSA
+111 HG
-118 DGKKNGGMELRMNG
+118 GKMELRMNG

-154 KMSELA
+154 KMSQLA
-160 MKAQHIYPM
+160 MQATHVYPM

-186 RNLPEEDIAASIF
+186 RNLPEADIAASIF

-214 DFEAPI
+214 NFEAPI

-240 MKLSADDFII
+240 MHLSPADFIV
-250 SGNSN
+250 SENSN
-255 LIPAMGCAYRA
+255 LVPALGCAYRA
-266 KALGEKAPTDFTDYT
+266 KNLAVFVS
-281 DRLATTSLVNLSTLI
+281 LATLR
-296 SRLKN
+296 SRLN
-301 ETSTEWHSNLM
+301 VETTSEWHSSLL
-312 PLFKSEEEHK
+312 PLFKNEEEHQQ
-322 EWLKSKEQFSAETK
+322 WIKSKEKFSADTK
-336 PLQKGKQQIVIGID
+336 PLAKGKQRIVIGID
-350 SGSTTTKIVALRIN
+350 SGSTTTKIVALRE
-364 SHTDLTDLTD
+364 D
-374 KDISLMTALS
+374 
-384 GQTSQDKNKSVSSVK
+384 G
-399 SVGDLDIVFT
+399 DIVFT

-422 ADGLAAL
+422 ADGLNALKQEAAL
-429 KEEAK
+429 
-434 NRGAELEVV
+434 RGSELEIV

-521 TFANSLGYN
+521 TFANNMGYS
-530 VADFAKLACTSK
+530 VQDFAKLACQSK
-542 NPCDLGTRC
+542 APCDLGTRC

-556 SKVKQVLREGATVA
+556 SKVKQVLREGASVA

-635 AYGCALHAAV
+635 AYGCALHALAQTEHSDITN
-645 GVPHTDLTD
+645 HTDLGNTVKRS
-654 LTDKVSSIDDL
+654 TASSRSIDNL
-665 LCLAHYETKQLQCHG
+665 LSLAHYDTKQLQCKG
-680 CENNCYVSRYTFANG
+680 CENHCYVSRYTFANG

-711 GKNEVKGENIYTY
+711 GNGDEKGMNIYAF
-724 KYKLLFD
+724 KYQLLFD
-731 RETSSNVTK
+731 RPTQGAYLAPGEVRGKNLDTPK
-740 HYTAR
+740 HGIK
-745 NSSDAVKHCTARIGI
+745 VGI

-776 LRAAGFDI
+776 LREAGFDI

-789 STFGKYEGALNTVM
+789 STFSKYEGALNTVM

-820 LNENPEVDRILM
+820 LNENQEVDRILM

-856 GYSDVIKSVIDLQKP
+856 GYSDVIKSVLDLKKP
-871 LDAPVINFAQPKALE
+871 LDAPVINFANEKALE
-886 KQIVDYLKGLGVS
+886 HQIIDYLKGLGVS
-899 KKTAKAA
+899 KKQAKLALAKAME
-906 LQQAIVAQ
+906 AQ
-914 QEYTTAI
+914 KEYAETL
-921 KKKALEI
+921 KKTNIEI
-928 LLNKDK
+928 LNNQEVKDLEVTK
-934 KEDTLDCKSDDK
+934 RYLSTKP

-951 AGRPYHTDPLVQH
+951 AGRPYHTDPLIQH

-971 NLGVNVISDDIVRSD
+971 NLGVNVISDDIVRST
-986 EVELEDGKAAGL
+986 EASELD
-998 SKDPSSYQAETYLV
+998 SNDPSHSQAETYLV
-1012 KQWAYMNRIMKSA
+1012 KQWAYMNRIMKAA

-1033 DIHFVQMTSF
+1033 DVHFVQMTSF

-1056 DIMRRHNKPF
+1056 DIMRRHGKPF

-1086 LVESLKGVNEVKS
+1086 LVESLKSGVRS
-1099 EERRVK
+1099 EELGVRSLELGVRTKTFK
-1105 NQTEA
+1105 NED
-1110 NHKVQSSN
+1110 K
-1118 LKPQSLQQT
+1118 
-1127 KVFTQQDVHR
+1127 HR

-1170 EASAELGLKFANNEV
+1170 EVSAELGLKFANNEV

-1206 LQNTAVVMSQ
+1206 LQNTAVVMTQ

-1243 LITLGVTAST
+1243 LLTLGVTAST

-1263 QDYNEQDGFNVPW
+1263 QDYNEQEGFNIPW

-1299 CIVRERKKGIA
+1299 CIVRERQPGIA
-1310 KVLRDKY
+1310 RELRDKY
-1317 MRLIDEPIAKNS
+1317 MRLIDEPIAQNS
-1329 AKGLIKLLEK
+1329 AKGLIKLLEQ
-1339 AAEEFDEMTIDRNL
+1339 AAEEFDRMTVDREV
-1353 PKVGIVGEIFLK
+1353 PRVGIVGEIFLK

-1372 FLEKYIISKGIE
+1372 YLEQHIIQKGIE

-1408 LSCTRVPDF
+1408 LSCTKVPDF

-1422 YQALIGR
+1422 YKGLIGR
-1429 RLRQVNKAASK
+1429 RLKQVNKAASK

-1452 DAKEVD
+1452 DAKEVK

-1531 NVTNRLLLFLDSIAS
+1531 NVTNRLLLFLDSIAG

>member
-1 MYSIGLDVGSTT
+1 MEKAACSLTHNQKAMYSMGLDVGSTT
-13 AKIVVIDDN
+13 AKIAVMDDEGKLV
-22 NRIIYSKYE
+22 YSKYE
-31 RHNARIN
+31 RHNARVS
-38 ELVSRYFNE
+38 ELVSRYFDE
-47 IHQLVGDAKTS
+47 IQQLVGADAQVS
-58 ICVTGS
+58 LCVTGS
-64 VGMATAEQLKAEFV
+64 VGMATAEQLGAEFV
-78 QEVVAASIYARN
+78 QEVVAASIYAKN

-111 RGSSQSA
+111 HG
-118 DGKKNGGMELRMNG
+118 GKMELRMNG

-154 KMSELA
+154 KMSQLA
-160 MKAQHIYPM
+160 MQATHVYPM

-186 RNLPEEDIAASIF
+186 RNLPEADIAASIF

-214 DFEAPI
+214 NFEAPI

-240 MKLSADDFII
+240 MHLSPADFIV
-250 SGNSN
+250 SENSN
-255 LIPAMGCAYRA
+255 LVPALGCAYRA
-266 KALGEKAPTDFTDYT
+266 KN
-281 DRLATTSLVNLSTLI
+281 LAAFVSLSTLR
-296 SRLKN
+296 SRLN
-301 ETSTEWHSNLM
+301 VETTSEWHSSLL
-312 PLFKSEEEHK
+312 PLFKNEEEHQQ
-322 EWLKSKEQFSAETK
+322 WIKSKEKFSADTK
-336 PLQKGKQQIVIGID
+336 PLAKGKQRIVIGID
-350 SGSTTTKIVALRIN
+350 SGSTTTKIVALRE
-364 SHTDLTDLTD
+364 D
-374 KDISLMTALS
+374 
-384 GQTSQDKNKSVSSVK
+384 G
-399 SVGDLDIVFT
+399 DIVFT

-422 ADGLAAL
+422 ADGLNALKQEAAL
-429 KEEAK
+429 
-434 NRGAELEVV
+434 RGSELEIV

-521 TFANSLGYN
+521 TFANNMGYS
-530 VADFAKLACTSK
+530 VQDFAKLACQSK
-542 NPCDLGTRC
+542 APCDLGTRC

-556 SKVKQVLREGATVA
+556 SKVKQVLREGASVA

-635 AYGCALHAAV
+635 AYGCALHALMQTEHSDITN
-645 GVPHTDLTD
+645 HTDLGNTVKRS
-654 LTDKVSSIDDL
+654 TASSRSIDNL
-665 LCLAHYETKQLQCHG
+665 LSLAHYDTKQLQCKG
-680 CENNCYVSRYTFANG
+680 CENHCYVSRYTFANG

-711 GKNEVKGENIYTY
+711 GNGDEKGMNIYAF
-724 KYKLLFD
+724 KYQLLFD
-731 RETSSNVTK
+731 RPTQGAYLAPGEVRGENLDTPK
-740 HYTAR
+740 HGIK
-745 NSSDAVKHCTARIGI
+745 VGI

-776 LRAAGFDI
+776 LREAGFDI

-789 STFGKYEGALNTVM
+789 STFSKYEGALNTVM

-820 LNENPEVDRILM
+820 LNENQEVDRILM

-856 GYSDVIKSVIDLQKP
+856 GYSDVIKSVLELKKP
-871 LDAPVINFAQPKALE
+871 LDAPVINFANEKALE
-886 KQIVDYLKGLGVS
+886 HQIIDYLKGLGVS
-899 KKTAKAA
+899 KKQAKLALAKAME
-906 LQQAIVAQ
+906 AQ
-914 QEYTTAI
+914 KEYAETL
-921 KKKALEI
+921 KKINIEI
-928 LLNKDK
+928 LNNQEVKDLEVTK
-934 KEDTLDCKSDDK
+934 RYLSTKP

-951 AGRPYHTDPLVQH
+951 AGRPYHTDPLIQH

-971 NLGVNVISDDIVRSD
+971 NLGVNVISDDIVRST
-986 EVELEDGKAAGL
+986 EASELD
-998 SKDPSSYQAETYLV
+998 SNDPSHSQAETYLV
-1012 KQWAYMNRIMKSA
+1012 KQWAYMNRIMKAA

-1033 DIHFVQMTSF
+1033 DVHFVQMTSF

-1056 DIMRRHNKPF
+1056 DIMRRHGKPF

-1086 LVESLKGVNEVKS
+1086 LVESLKSGVRS
-1099 EERRVK
+1099 EELGVRSLELGVRTKIFK
-1105 NQTEA
+1105 NED
-1110 NHKVQSSN
+1110 K
-1118 LKPQSLQQT
+1118 
-1127 KVFTQQDVHR
+1127 HR

-1170 EASAELGLKFANNEV
+1170 EVSAELGLKFANNEV

-1243 LITLGVTAST
+1243 LLTLGVTAST

-1263 QDYNEQDGFNVPW
+1263 QDYNEQEGFNIPW

-1299 CIVRERKKGIA
+1299 CIVRERQPGIA
-1310 KVLRDKY
+1310 RELRDKY
-1317 MRLIDEPIAKNS
+1317 MRLIDEPIAQNS
-1329 AKGLIKLLEK
+1329 AKGLIKLLEQ
-1339 AAEEFDEMTIDRNL
+1339 AAEEFDQMTVDREV
-1353 PKVGIVGEIFLK
+1353 PRVGIVGEIFLK

-1372 FLEKYIISKGIE
+1372 YLEQHIIQKGIE

-1408 LSCTRVPDF
+1408 LSCTKVPDF

-1422 YQALIGR
+1422 YKGLIGR
-1429 RLRQVNKAASK
+1429 RLKQVNKAASK

-1452 DAKEVD
+1452 DAKEVK

-1531 NVTNRLLLFLDSIAS
+1531 NVTNRLLLFLDSIAG